1 MAKSNDILKRY
12 GIYSSTQKDEDEEKE
27 NSKAESVLEKY
38 GLDSRP
44 ASGQDK
50 SAGNDILKKYG
61 LTPIRGT
68 GIRNPTPEQSARN
81 ALIDYGIQTDSMNRY
96 ISQNPYDPNDNTM
109 RYYRNQAK
117 RAPSDVDQYIQALT
131 AAGVGSDSPYLQSL
145 EAIKQNYANVGSYLD
160 EQYRQTDEYKMLNF
174 DLEAGQKEI
183 DRLKQKEAERNSLR
197 SQLNFLQ
204 AGGGSA
210 GSYAAASGMYTDDER
225 KAEIERLQG
234 ELAPYANVDTELEQA
249 QSMKYYSENFR
260 KYNEVQNRDDFS
272 ENSQYKPTGENGWWN
287 QAFNFSDY
295 ATKTYELINNMDD
308 AKSSLG
314 NGFYSLDQVSG
325 YHYDL
330 MEPEERKMFNYL
342 FNTQGKEAASEYL
355 DYIQFE
361 LNRRNM
367 QNIADQEKAYAQQN
381 FGTGLLASIGSVPNS
396 LAGGLGALD
405 VTLQK
410 IQRDITGEYKPIDY
424 NTNAMVPS
432 IKAASARQ
440 AVGESITN
448 ATGVIQISEEEH
460 PILAKVLNGKSL
472 ADVYNLGMSVA
483 DSAAAALLT
492 KGLGAIGVPQKLA
505 SGLGSSLLGGNAASQ
520 GMIEAIAN
528 GATDE
533 QALQLGL
540 MNGLYESLF
549 EAVSI
554 DNLTKDTA
562 TGFFKTMLKQGGIEA
577 SEEAMTTI
585 ANTFADIAIMAENSD
600 YEKNISAYMEQGM
613 TREEAEKQA
622 FLDSVIQVGWDAFG
636 GFLSGG
642 VSAGGKYAIGSAIQ
656 NIKTNEQNKA
666 FYGDY
671 TGSII
676 SDAMELSPE
685 NKFVQSMQQKQADG
699 KELSGREITRLM
711 SENQKATYNAE
722 AGEVRA
728 AAVDS
733 LNDLG
738 ETGDVEAIA
747 DAITKQVT
755 GKKLTMR
762 EKSAISE
769 SQFGSRVA
777 SELSAYEFSPTNYYA
792 DIIERIANGSLNPD
806 NFQKAEINQK
816 DAPSVST
823 ASENSAQFTM
833 VNPDTVADA
842 SESVPGSIQNLEQS
856 SDKPVSIDEV
866 AQKYGAQSNYVK
878 KIYNIGSNQDV
889 KQFDSAFER
898 VFNYAQSGTVRLDV
912 VKNLESIR
920 SVLTDK
926 QIELAYE
933 TGTAA
938 ANTAA
943 KNLEANNL
951 AQANGK
957 NGRKIGVVKGEGV
970 SVEDLKKTFNDN
982 QNIAYKILSTYAEAT
997 GIDIVLYQ
1005 SEMDANGNFQGAQ
1018 GRFNRGEPGTIYIDI
1033 NAGLN
1038 GKHDVGNLAKYTML
1052 RTFAHEFTHFIE
1064 KWNPVQY
1071 NEFRKVV
1078 FDTLRERGENVDD
1091 LVEAKQAAGLSY
1103 DMASREVVAEA
1114 MTDILPDSHF
1124 VQNLAEKH
1132 KNIFQKLME
1141 KLKEFV
1147 ESLRSYFDSLGKNRS
1162 REANALKEQVGET
1175 VRYVENIVKMFDQ
1188 VAEQA
1193 VENYQLTVAV
1203 DEVTG
1208 GITIEEKPVA
1218 EVAEEN
1224 DTETE
1229 DPVVPS
1235 TQELESSAA
1244 PVAPTENTEVKTA
1257 ARRSSGSKKKT
1268 SLTSLLQF
1276 VKKASDERLRGAYT
1290 AQDGKQYLTDGS
1302 FAAVFNSADS
1312 TLDHKVDFPI
1322 DVVTSF
1328 FSAAHKQQN
1337 TENYRIDDSEIRTL
1351 NRTATKKNM
1360 VLVKV
1365 GPSFF
1370 NVKYVYALSRAFEN
1384 PVYSLYRKNNL
1395 SSDISILRVSA
1406 DNGEAILMPVL
1417 APGNTQAAYEAKL
1430 STPHES
1436 EPSENL
1442 DISPVSQKEDA
1453 IDETTAVAQKAPETS
1468 TADELVETKVSEE
1481 YTEPQISN
1489 IEKNS
1494 ATKKSTASH
1503 TVETSVKLEDFGEK
1517 IGGARKDSWSG
1528 RGLILDDLSEMNDRE
1543 RSNAVKK
1550 DNVWRRPD
1558 YRKLVEG
1565 GESKALLF
1573 ARNEIRKT
1581 LNQNITYPRV
1591 PEDMKNSPQYL
1602 EKAKKLQEDFIR
1614 TVREIQKLAENA
1626 KTAEDFMNMGR
1637 KWLRENG
1644 YITSVGNRDQ
1654 YTEKWR
1660 SNPALRGSDY
1670 ATTVEYL
1677 SRNFDML
1684 DKLAEK
1690 KGFAAD
1696 VKTQVP
1702 KGFSIHQD
1710 SQKNGTWF
1718 AAKGRYIIR
1727 DNFQT
1732 YDDALNFL
1740 KQLTAAKKRK
1750 TRFVPNQLLEVH
1762 RKGPDYRSS
1771 QDVTGQDYLDTFG
1784 FRGGEFGNWM
1794 SEKDRRVSMNYGFD
1808 ALKDLADALQIAD
1821 ADISLGGNLSIA
1833 FGSRGQGLSGA
1844 AAHYEPDRHVIN
1856 LTKMNG
1862 AGSLAHEWFHAL
1874 DDYVGGYRNNFAT
1887 VFQRGLPENTSQAI
1901 RHLITTMQ
1909 YRDATQAETD
1919 LEASKRYEQARRSV
1933 TYNITSMFSWVE
1945 KMEAGTLTEGE
1956 TKYFKKK
1963 PTADDAQKFHDA
1975 LNRLLDS
1982 GDAKII
1988 EELSD
1993 LRKEVY
1999 GRVIPKE
2006 IRDSIGYRLYA
2017 LRPDA
2022 TKNIQRARVF
2032 SDFYRNSRKFNE
2044 IYQKD
2049 GDYWD
2054 STVEMAARAFACYI
2068 ADKTGARNDY
2078 LSAHSDSAVGFD
2090 VNKSGELTVIKAF
2103 PEGQERI
2110 AINAAFDS
2118 LFAALKDDGFLH
2130 RQEDIEKPGVV
2141 QYQSRH
2147 LSGKSLQEQR
2157 RDYQKYSYEWFA
2169 AKPDM
2174 PMTVVDMNFPNNHK
2188 AVVQKAKD
2196 NAATIGR
2203 VNPKDRSVSVYVDD
2217 IGTNIVLGTKGL
2229 RHGLDRR
2236 FSLLAPIT
2244 VKAGEIIKNSILINE
2259 ITPRDNGAMEGYV
2272 LIGIAK
2278 ASNGQIYIVRSVVNR
2293 FANELASMDV
2303 LYAINAKKEPAGRL
2317 SPQGGQHKSSNPS
2330 GSKIS
2335 IASLLS
2341 IVNQHFPDVLPE
2353 DVLKHYGH
2361 DRRPDGTFSE
2371 DVLYQQRTSPLT
2383 DRDVLEAAANDI
2395 GISDM
2400 SDAEQAALQTFKDRL
2415 AELHEL
2421 QEKRAEAG
2429 RLYKEQQFGAN
2440 VDRQAAAQTLERM
2453 RALDDQIKTAS
2464 VAVLDVEQ
2472 KSVLQRVLKKA
2483 RKVVEQ
2489 QERDRSQA
2497 VLKRWRDRR
2506 DNADAVKKYRT
2517 RVEKSS
2523 KALIDMLSHPT
2534 KDSHVP
2540 YELQAPLQ
2548 ELLDSIDF
2556 TSKTQNRGGA
2566 PTIRDRAYTSAL
2578 HSMRLAI
2585 AGQRTAI
2592 EGAENGAYS
2601 LDVPPEFLNV
2611 IDEHIQKINQSVK
2624 SYQAGTSRVYDMTSS
2639 ELADLAYLLGTI
2651 NKAIRDIDKLHMAG
2665 SKARISELAVGTM
2678 QEMRSRKPV
2687 KGDSGNRFIWANY
2700 TPWYAFRAMGKDAQQ
2715 IFKGLMQGQAK
2726 LARTSHDTIAFTEKT
2741 YKPEEA
2747 KNWERKIHTIELSSG
2762 ETIRMTTAQIMSF
2775 WCLSNRQQGV
2785 GHLTG
2790 GGIRIG
2796 TIRDENFRR
2805 AAQNQRDIVQKEHF
2819 VLTLDDIA
2827 AINGLLTDRQRTVAR
2842 ELQQYMQ
2849 NVGGRLGNEISMARW
2864 DFMQFTEDGYFP
2876 IQTDDATRDVKN
2888 PGQDKT
2894 NLWAL
2899 LNKSFTKSLTP
2910 NAKNAVIVN
2919 SIFDVFADHMTEMA
2933 EYNAFA
2939 LPLVDAMKWFN
2950 YRQRQDLG
2958 DGQIADVGVQ
2968 KSIRDT
2974 LGTAAVK
2981 YFVDLMTDLNS
2992 SQKAGRHENILGQI
3006 LSRTKAASVGWNLR
3020 VAVQQPTAILRAS
3033 MFLSMPDLL
3042 KGSMRIG
3049 ASQSVKEMQQ
3059 YSGIALWKS
3068 MGFYDVNV
3076 SRGVREQIKG
3086 NENILDKFNSA
3097 GMWLPGKMDEFTWAR
3112 IWEATKAKVR
3122 REQHF
3127 TGEPLLKATA
3137 ELFEDIVYQSQVA
3150 DSILT
3155 RSSFMRSKS
3164 QAMREATSFMS
3175 EPTLSSNIL
3184 ISAFQDFEAGHT
3196 TWDKA
3201 KRALVIGF
3209 EGYVLAG
3216 VVNAMVTALMDAW
3229 RDDDK
3234 YETFW
3239 EKYVQALFG
3248 ENSILDGNLFAEMNP
3263 LEKIIFVRDALSI
3276 IRGYDVMPG
3285 YADLFKQGYD
3295 FLTSAKDFFTDRGSM
3310 TLYGLIYRGLQVL
3323 GTTSGIAF
3331 AGLSREAIALHNNVV
3346 LPIWNKTFG
3355 QMYPNMELS
3364 PIRRYEPSGNTEI
3377 KNAFLRGYL
3386 TEEEAISELVQQG
3399 LSDTE
3404 NDAYFLV
3411 QGWASEEEDYT
3422 RYSKVFDAV
3431 RNNGD
3436 FNAALN
3442 DMVNHG
3448 YERDTVIRQVRTQIG
3463 QWYQGGEISKSQA
3476 MQMLKKHVGLDN
3488 QEVTEQVN
3496 RWSSYVV
3503 TGIKFDDIKQAY
3515 LDGEITLNRAIEMY
3529 ALYGSH
3535 TKERATEI
3543 VSKWGSIKETGYEID
3558 ELDDAYFD
3566 GEVGLST
3573 VRSMYIKYG
3582 GYTAEEAGEKTTVL
3596 EFVKQNPACDGIS
3609 YAAVSGYNDYCKR
3622 TGVNPATFYDVW
3634 KFKNDAGSD
3643 YDVDGEVTVS
3653 KKEKVMDYID
3663 GLNLTKSQKDSLYYA
3678 CGYAEST
3685 LNETPWH

>member
-12 GIYSSTQKDEDEEKE
+12 GIYSSTQKDEEEEKE

-842 SESVPGSIQNLEQS
+842 SEPVSGSIQDLEQS
-856 SDKPVSIDEV
+856 SENPVSIDEV
-866 AQKYGAQSNYVK
+866 AQKYGAQSSYVK

-943 KNLEANNL
+943 RNLEANNL

-957 NGRKIGVVKGEGV
+957 NGRKTGVVKGEGV

-1005 SEMDANGNFQGAQ
+1005 SEMDASGNFQGAQ
-1018 GRFNRGEPGTIYIDI
+1018 GRFKRGEPGTIYIDI

-1114 MTDILPDSHF
+1114 MTDILPDTHF

-1132 KNIFQKLME
+1132 KSIFQKLME

-1193 VENYQLTVAV
+1193 VENYQLTVAAEQTAEFSQEQNRGNSERGERY
-1203 DEVTG
+1203 DEGT
-1208 GITIEEKPVA
+1208 
-1218 EVAEEN
+1218 
-1224 DTETE
+1224 
-1229 DPVVPS
+1229 
-1235 TQELESSAA
+1235 
-1244 PVAPTENTEVKTA
+1244 
-1257 ARRSSGSKKKT
+1257 
-1268 SLTSLLQF
+1268 
-1276 VKKASDERLRGAYT
+1276 
-1290 AQDGKQYLTDGS
+1290 
-1302 FAAVFNSADS
+1302 
-1312 TLDHKVDFPI
+1312 
-1322 DVVTSF
+1322 
-1328 FSAAHKQQN
+1328 
-1337 TENYRIDDSEIRTL
+1337 
-1351 NRTATKKNM
+1351 
-1360 VLVKV
+1360 
-1365 GPSFF
+1365 
-1370 NVKYVYALSRAFEN
+1370 
-1384 PVYSLYRKNNL
+1384 
-1395 SSDISILRVSA
+1395 
-1406 DNGEAILMPVL
+1406 NGE
-1417 APGNTQAAYEAKL
+1417 N
-1430 STPHES
+1430 
-1436 EPSENL
+1436 
-1442 DISPVSQKEDA
+1442 
-1453 IDETTAVAQKAPETS
+1453 
-1468 TADELVETKVSEE
+1468 
-1481 YTEPQISN
+1481 
-1489 IEKNS
+1489 
-1494 ATKKSTASH
+1494 
-1503 TVETSVKLEDFGEK
+1503 
-1517 IGGARKDSWSG
+1517 
-1528 RGLILDDLSEMNDRE
+1528 
-1543 RSNAVKK
+1543 
-1550 DNVWRRPD
+1550 
-1558 YRKLVEG
+1558 
-1565 GESKALLF
+1565 
-1573 ARNEIRKT
+1573 
-1581 LNQNITYPRV
+1581 
-1591 PEDMKNSPQYL
+1591 
-1602 EKAKKLQEDFIR
+1602 
-1614 TVREIQKLAENA
+1614 
-1626 KTAEDFMNMGR
+1626 
-1637 KWLRENG
+1637 
-1644 YITSVGNRDQ
+1644 
-1654 YTEKWR
+1654 
-1660 SNPALRGSDY
+1660 
-1670 ATTVEYL
+1670 
-1677 SRNFDML
+1677 
-1684 DKLAEK
+1684 
-1690 KGFAAD
+1690 
-1696 VKTQVP
+1696 
-1702 KGFSIHQD
+1702 
-1710 SQKNGTWF
+1710 
-1718 AAKGRYIIR
+1718 
-1727 DNFQT
+1727 
-1732 YDDALNFL
+1732 
-1740 KQLTAAKKRK
+1740 
-1750 TRFVPNQLLEVH
+1750 
-1762 RKGPDYRSS
+1762 
-1771 QDVTGQDYLDTFG
+1771 
-1784 FRGGEFGNWM
+1784 
-1794 SEKDRRVSMNYGFD
+1794 SEKDSPGLVGEGNTKRSGSSLSKAEPAKSWKEIGGERQEQIVDCFDLYTYGSD
-1808 ALKDLADALQIAD
+1808 EAELYLGKIVKG
-1821 ADISLGGNLSIA
+1821 DISDEDSRREAVTEMARQFYEAMQGDRVLLENDGRFRWLGDMV
-1833 FGSRGQGLSGA
+1833 GLLI
-1844 AAHYEPDRHVIN
+1844 EDV
-1856 LTKMNG
+1856 
-1862 AGSLAHEWFHAL
+1862 
-1874 DDYVGGYRNNFAT
+1874 
-1887 VFQRGLPENTSQAI
+1887 QAI
-1901 RHLITTMQ
+1901 Q
-1909 YRDATQAETD
+1909 D
-1919 LEASKRYEQARRSV
+1919 
-1933 TYNITSMFSWVE
+1933 
-1945 KMEAGTLTEGE
+1945 GT
-1956 TKYFKKK
+1956 FV
-1963 PTADDAQKFHDA
+1963 ADEFW
-1975 LNRLLDS
+1975 
-1982 GDAKII
+1982 
-1988 EELSD
+1988 E
-1993 LRKEVY
+1993 
-1999 GRVIPKE
+1999 
-2006 IRDSIGYRLYA
+2006 
-2017 LRPDA
+2017 
-2022 TKNIQRARVF
+2022 
-2032 SDFYRNSRKFNE
+2032 
-2044 IYQKD
+2044 
-2049 GDYWD
+2049 
-2054 STVEMAARAFACYI
+2054 
-2068 ADKTGARNDY
+2068 
-2078 LSAHSDSAVGFD
+2078 
-2090 VNKSGELTVIKAF
+2090 
-2103 PEGQERI
+2103 
-2110 AINAAFDS
+2110 
-2118 LFAALKDDGFLH
+2118 
-2130 RQEDIEKPGVV
+2130 
-2141 QYQSRH
+2141 
-2147 LSGKSLQEQR
+2147 QEQR
-2157 RDYQKYSYEWFA
+2157 RDYIDEGYATDSTNWAYENFIIDETDRARFYEVIADLNKRNYSVPRNKNGVYMIEHENKIMFT
-2169 AKPDM
+2169 DG
-2174 PMTVVDMNFPNNHK
+2174 DFK
-2188 AVVQKAKD
+2188 APTLSKVIVFD
-2196 NAATIGR
+2196 
-2203 VNPKDRSVSVYVDD
+2203 
-2217 IGTNIVLGTKGL
+2217 TNYDANMAYAKGL
-2229 RHGLDRR
+2229 IFDEERRTAGHGEAVELLNRMYGDGFIHEYNARNYQRDDWQDRR
-2236 FSLLAPIT
+2236 GEGSNRRST
-2244 VKAGEIIKNSILINE
+2244 GKAGSGRRIFK
-2259 ITPRDNGAMEGYV
+2259 
-2272 LIGIAK
+2272 
-2278 ASNGQIYIVRSVVNR
+2278 GQ
-2293 FANELASMDV
+2293 
-2303 LYAINAKKEPAGRL
+2303 
-2317 SPQGGQHKSSNPS
+2317 
-2330 GSKIS
+2330 
-2335 IASLLS
+2335 
-2341 IVNQHFPDVLPE
+2341 
-2353 DVLKHYGH
+2353 
-2361 DRRPDGTFSE
+2361 
-2371 DVLYQQRTSPLT
+2371 YQERTSPLT
-2383 DRDVLEAAANDI
+2383 DRDVLEAAANDV

-2415 AELHEL
+2415 TELHEL

>member
-12 GIYSSTQKDEDEEKE
+12 GIYSSTQKDEEEEKE

-81 ALIDYGIQTDSMNRY
+81 ALIDYGIKTDSMNRY

-117 RAPSDVDQYIQALT
+117 RAPSDVDQYIQALI
-131 AAGVGSDSPYLQSL
+131 AAGVGSDSPYLQAF
-145 EAIKQNYANVGSYLD
+145 EAVKQNYANVGSYLD
-160 EQYRQTDEYKMLNF
+160 EQYRQSDEYKMLNF

-210 GSYAAASGMYTDDER
+210 GSYAAASGMYSDSGREE
-225 KAEIERLQG
+225 EIKRLQR
-234 ELAPYANVDTELEQA
+234 ELAHYANVDTELEQA

-260 KYNEVQNRDDFS
+260 KYNDVQNRDDFS
-272 ENSQYKPTGENGWWN
+272 ENSQYRDTGTGGWWN
-287 QAFNFSDY
+287 GGIQAAFNFSD
-295 ATKTYELINNMDD
+295 ATDRAYEFINNQEEIQSAMGD
-308 AKSSLG
+308 
-314 NGFYSLDQVSG
+314 GFNSIDQVNVL
-325 YHYDL
+325 HLDL
-330 MEPEERKMFNYL
+330 MEPDERQMFTYL
-342 FNTQGKEAASEYL
+342 YNTQGKDAASEYL
-355 DYIQFE
+355 DYIQPE
-361 LNRRNM
+361 LNKRNM

-381 FGTGLLASIGSVPNS
+381 FGTGLLSSIASIPNS

-405 VTLQK
+405 VTLQN

-424 NTNAMVPS
+424 NTNAMIPS
-432 IKAASARQ
+432 IRSSAARQ
-440 AVGESITN
+440 AVSESIVN
-448 ATGVIQISEEEH
+448 ATGVIELSEEEH
-460 PILAKVLNGKSL
+460 PYLAKIFNGKSL
-472 ADVYNLGMSVA
+472 ADVYNLGMSIA

-585 ANTFADIAIMAENSD
+585 ANTFADIAIMAENSG
-600 YEKNISAYMEQGM
+600 YEKSVTAYMEQGM
-613 TREEAEKQA
+613 SREEAEKKA
-622 FLDSVIQVGWDAFG
+622 FLDSVVQVGWDAFG

-792 DIIERIANGSLNPD
+792 DIIERIANGSVNPD

-842 SESVPGSIQNLEQS
+842 SEPVSGSIQDLEQS
-856 SDKPVSIDEV
+856 SENPVSIDEV
-866 AQKYGAQSNYVK
+866 AQKYGAQSSYVK

-943 KNLEANNL
+943 RNLEANNL

-957 NGRKIGVVKGEGV
+957 NGRKTGVVKGEGV

-1005 SEMDANGNFQGAQ
+1005 SEMDASGNFQGAQ
-1018 GRFNRGEPGTIYIDI
+1018 GRFKRGEPGTIYIDI

-1091 LVEAKQAAGLSY
+1091 LVEAKQATGLSY

-1114 MTDILPDSHF
+1114 MTDILPDTHF

-1132 KNIFQKLME
+1132 KSIFQKLME

-1147 ESLRSYFDSLGKNRS
+1147 EDLRSYFNSLGKNRS

-1224 DTETE
+1224 VTETE

-1244 PVAPTENTEVKTA
+1244 PVAPTENTEVKAA

-1268 SLTSLLQF
+1268 SLTPLLQF

-1302 FAAVFNSADS
+1302 FVVVFNSADS
-1312 TLDHKVDFPI
+1312 TLEHKSDFPV

-1328 FSAAHKQQN
+1328 LSAAHKQQN
-1337 TENYRIDDSEIRTL
+1337 TETYRIDDSEIRTL
-1351 NRTATKKNM
+1351 NRTATKKNR

-1365 GPSFF
+1365 GSGFF

-1384 PVYSLYRKNNL
+1384 PVYSLYQKKHP
-1395 SSDISILRVSA
+1395 SKDISILRVSA
-1406 DNGEAILMPVL
+1406 DNGEAILLPVL
-1417 APGNTQAAYEAKL
+1417 VPENTQAAYEAKL
-1430 STPHES
+1430 SNPHES
-1436 EPSENL
+1436 SPS
-1442 DISPVSQKEDA
+1442 
-1453 IDETTAVAQKAPETS
+1453 DETTAVAQKAPETS
-1468 TADELVETKVSEE
+1468 AADELVDTKASEE
-1481 YTEPQISN
+1481 YAEPQNGN
-1489 IEKNS
+1489 IEIKS
-1494 ATKKSTASH
+1494 AAKKSAASR

-1517 IGGARKDSWSG
+1517 I
-1528 RGLILDDLSEMNDRE
+1528 
-1543 RSNAVKK
+1543 
-1550 DNVWRRPD
+1550 
-1558 YRKLVEG
+1558 
-1565 GESKALLF
+1565 
-1573 ARNEIRKT
+1573 
-1581 LNQNITYPRV
+1581 
-1591 PEDMKNSPQYL
+1591 
-1602 EKAKKLQEDFIR
+1602 
-1614 TVREIQKLAENA
+1614 
-1626 KTAEDFMNMGR
+1626 
-1637 KWLRENG
+1637 
-1644 YITSVGNRDQ
+1644 
-1654 YTEKWR
+1654 
-1660 SNPALRGSDY
+1660 
-1670 ATTVEYL
+1670 
-1677 SRNFDML
+1677 
-1684 DKLAEK
+1684 
-1690 KGFAAD
+1690 
-1696 VKTQVP
+1696 
-1702 KGFSIHQD
+1702 
-1710 SQKNGTWF
+1710 
-1718 AAKGRYIIR
+1718 
-1727 DNFQT
+1727 
-1732 YDDALNFL
+1732 
-1740 KQLTAAKKRK
+1740 
-1750 TRFVPNQLLEVH
+1750 
-1762 RKGPDYRSS
+1762 
-1771 QDVTGQDYLDTFG
+1771 
-1784 FRGGEFGNWM
+1784 
-1794 SEKDRRVSMNYGFD
+1794 
-1808 ALKDLADALQIAD
+1808 
-1821 ADISLGGNLSIA
+1821 
-1833 FGSRGQGLSGA
+1833 SGA
-1844 AAHYEPDRHVIN
+1844 KFSDVI
-1856 LTKMNG
+1856 
-1862 AGSLAHEWFHAL
+1862 SESF
-1874 DDYVGGYRNNFAT
+1874 
-1887 VFQRGLPENTSQAI
+1887 
-1901 RHLITTMQ
+1901 
-1909 YRDATQAETD
+1909 D
-1919 LEASKRYEQARRSV
+1919 LE
-1933 TYNITSMFSWVE
+1933 
-1945 KMEAGTLTEGE
+1945 
-1956 TKYFKKK
+1956 
-1963 PTADDAQKFHDA
+1963 
-1975 LNRLLDS
+1975 
-1982 GDAKII
+1982 
-1988 EELSD
+1988 
-1993 LRKEVY
+1993 
-1999 GRVIPKE
+1999 
-2006 IRDSIGYRLYA
+2006 
-2017 LRPDA
+2017 
-2022 TKNIQRARVF
+2022 
-2032 SDFYRNSRKFNE
+2032 
-2044 IYQKD
+2044 
-2049 GDYWD
+2049 
-2054 STVEMAARAFACYI
+2054 
-2068 ADKTGARNDY
+2068 
-2078 LSAHSDSAVGFD
+2078 
-2090 VNKSGELTVIKAF
+2090 
-2103 PEGQERI
+2103 
-2110 AINAAFDS
+2110 
-2118 LFAALKDDGFLH
+2118 
-2130 RQEDIEKPGVV
+2130 
-2141 QYQSRH
+2141 
-2147 LSGKSLQEQR
+2147 QEQR
-2157 RDYQKYSYEWFA
+2157 RDYI
-2169 AKPDM
+2169 D
-2174 PMTVVDMNFPNNHK
+2174 
-2188 AVVQKAKD
+2188 
-2196 NAATIGR
+2196 
-2203 VNPKDRSVSVYVDD
+2203 
-2217 IGTNIVLGTKGL
+2217 
-2229 RHGLDRR
+2229 
-2236 FSLLAPIT
+2236 
-2244 VKAGEIIKNSILINE
+2244 
-2259 ITPRDNGAMEGYV
+2259 EGYV
-2272 LIGIAK
+2272 TDSTNWAYENFIIDETDRARFYEVIADLNKRNYSVPRNKNGVYMIEHNNKIMFTDGDFKAPTLSKVIVFDTNYDANMAYAKGLIFDEERRTAGHGEAVELLNRMYGDGFIHEYNVRNYQRNDWQDGRGEGSNRRSAGK
-2278 ASNGQIYIVRSVVNR
+2278 AGSGRRIFKGQ
-2293 FANELASMDV
+2293 
-2303 LYAINAKKEPAGRL
+2303 
-2317 SPQGGQHKSSNPS
+2317 
-2330 GSKIS
+2330 
-2335 IASLLS
+2335 
-2341 IVNQHFPDVLPE
+2341 
-2353 DVLKHYGH
+2353 
-2361 DRRPDGTFSE
+2361 
-2371 DVLYQQRTSPLT
+2371 YQERTSPLT
-2383 DRDVLEAAANDI
+2383 DRDVLEAAANDV

-2415 AELHEL
+2415 TELHEL

-2440 VDRQAAAQTLERM
+2440 VDRQAASQTLERM

-2506 DNADAVKKYRT
+2506 DNADAVKKYRA

-2548 ELLDSIDF
+2548 DLLDSIDF

>member
-1 MAKSNDILKRY
+1 MKIKRSNFYL
-12 GIYSSTQKDEDEEKE
+12 SDEEEEKE
-27 NSKAESVLEKY
+27 TGRSY
-38 GLDSRP
+38 T
-44 ASGQDK
+44 
-50 SAGNDILKKYG
+50 AGDLRKKYG
-61 LTPIRGT
+61 IGDS
-68 GIRNPTPEQSARN
+68 GKEKESSASGSGKISSGQFT
-81 ALIDYGIQTDSMNRY
+81 ASDIANRY
-96 ISQNPYDPNDNTM
+96 GLRFTRFSKLSEQEQTAQKAISGYQRELTNAYDFLSKNPYDSS
-109 RYYRNQAK
+109 
-117 RAPSDVDQYIQALT
+117 APAFTKYAERVGSVGSEIDSYVNALKK
-131 AAGVGSDSPYLQSL
+131 AGVYSDPYGQWFQGIRDSFGN
-145 EAIKQNYANVGSYLD
+145 IGTYLD
-160 EQYRQTDEYKMLNF
+160 EQYKQTPEYAMLNY
-174 DLEAGQKEI
+174 DSEAGQKEI
-183 DRLKQKEAERNSLR
+183 DRLKKEQAERNKIQ
-197 SQLNFLQ
+197 SQLTFLQ
-204 AGGGSA
+204 SGGGAA
-210 GSYAAASGMYTDDER
+210 GSYAAASGMYSDSGREE
-225 KAEIERLQG
+225 EIKRLQR
-234 ELAPYANVDTELEQA
+234 ELVPYANVDTELEQA

-355 DYIQFE
+355 DYIQPE
-361 LNRRNM
+361 LNKRNM

-381 FGTGLLASIGSVPNS
+381 FGTGLLASIASVPNS
-396 LAGGLGALD
+396 LVGGLGALD

-424 NTNAMVPS
+424 NTTAMIPS

-448 ATGVIQISEEEH
+448 ATGVIQLSEEEH

-472 ADVYNLGMSVA
+472 ADVYNLGMSIA

-492 KGLGAIGVPQKLA
+492 KGLGSIGVPQKLA

-585 ANTFADIAIMAENSD
+585 ANTFADIAIMAENSG
-600 YEKNISAYMEQGM
+600 YEKNVAAYMEQGM
-613 TREEAEKQA
+613 SREEAEKKA
-622 FLDSVIQVGWDAFG
+622 FLDSVVQVGWDAFG

-676 SDAMELSPE
+676 SDAMELSPD

-762 EKSAISE
+762 EKSVISE

-792 DIIERIANGSLNPD
+792 DIIERIANGSVNPD
-806 NFQKAEINQK
+806 NFQKAEITQK

-833 VNPDTVADA
+833 VNPDTAADA

-866 AQKYGAQSNYVK
+866 AQKYGAQSSYVK

-957 NGRKIGVVKGEGV
+957 NGRKTGVVKGEGV

-1018 GRFNRGEPGTIYIDI
+1018 GRFKRGEPGTIYIDI

-1091 LVEAKQAAGLSY
+1091 LVEAKQATGLSY

-1132 KNIFQKLME
+1132 KSIFQKLME

-1162 REANALKEQVGET
+1162 REANALKQQVGET

-1193 VENYQLTVAV
+1193 VENYQLTVAA
-1203 DEVTG
+1203 
-1208 GITIEEKPVA
+1208 EKT
-1218 EVAEEN
+1218 
-1224 DTETE
+1224 TEFA
-1229 DPVVPS
+1229 
-1235 TQELESSAA
+1235 QEQNRGNSERGERYDQGRINGNLQTDSSRLDRGKSPKKGRDGLGA
-1244 PVAPTENTEVKTA
+1244 T
-1257 ARRSSGSKKKT
+1257 SSEK
-1268 SLTSLLQF
+1268 
-1276 VKKASDERLRGAYT
+1276 EW
-1290 AQDGKQYLTDGS
+1290 
-1302 FAAVFNSADS
+1302 S
-1312 TLDHKVDFPI
+1312 TLDRE
-1322 DVVTSF
+1322 
-1328 FSAAHKQQN
+1328 KQQQIIN
-1337 TENYRIDDSEIRTL
+1337 QLDAYTYSSEEAEI
-1351 NRTATKKNM
+1351 
-1360 VLVKV
+1360 VL
-1365 GPSFF
+1365 PL
-1370 NVKYVYALSRAFEN
+1370 YVEG
-1384 PVYSLYRKNNL
+1384 
-1395 SSDISILRVSA
+1395 DISNEDIRR
-1406 DNGEAILMPVL
+1406 EAVTEM
-1417 APGNTQAAYEAKL
+1417 ARQFYEAM
-1430 STPHES
+1430 
-1436 EPSENL
+1436 
-1442 DISPVSQKEDA
+1442 Q
-1453 IDETTAVAQKAPETS
+1453 
-1468 TADELVETKVSEE
+1468 
-1481 YTEPQISN
+1481 
-1489 IEKNS
+1489 
-1494 ATKKSTASH
+1494 
-1503 TVETSVKLEDFGEK
+1503 G
-1517 IGGARKDSWSG
+1517 
-1528 RGLILDDLSEMNDRE
+1528 DR
-1543 RSNAVKK
+1543 V
-1550 DNVWRRPD
+1550 
-1558 YRKLVEG
+1558 
-1565 GESKALLF
+1565 
-1573 ARNEIRKT
+1573 
-1581 LNQNITYPRV
+1581 
-1591 PEDMKNSPQYL
+1591 
-1602 EKAKKLQEDFIR
+1602 
-1614 TVREIQKLAENA
+1614 
-1626 KTAEDFMNMGR
+1626 
-1637 KWLRENG
+1637 
-1644 YITSVGNRDQ
+1644 
-1654 YTEKWR
+1654 
-1660 SNPALRGSDY
+1660 
-1670 ATTVEYL
+1670 
-1677 SRNFDML
+1677 
-1684 DKLAEK
+1684 
-1690 KGFAAD
+1690 
-1696 VKTQVP
+1696 
-1702 KGFSIHQD
+1702 
-1710 SQKNGTWF
+1710 
-1718 AAKGRYIIR
+1718 
-1727 DNFQT
+1727 
-1732 YDDALNFL
+1732 
-1740 KQLTAAKKRK
+1740 
-1750 TRFVPNQLLEVH
+1750 LLENDGRFRWLGDMV
-1762 RKGPDYRSS
+1762 GLLIE
-1771 QDVTGQDYLDTFG
+1771 DV
-1784 FRGGEFGNWM
+1784 
-1794 SEKDRRVSMNYGFD
+1794 
-1808 ALKDLADALQIAD
+1808 
-1821 ADISLGGNLSIA
+1821 
-1833 FGSRGQGLSGA
+1833 
-1844 AAHYEPDRHVIN
+1844 
-1856 LTKMNG
+1856 
-1862 AGSLAHEWFHAL
+1862 
-1874 DDYVGGYRNNFAT
+1874 
-1887 VFQRGLPENTSQAI
+1887 QAI
-1901 RHLITTMQ
+1901 Q
-1909 YRDATQAETD
+1909 D
-1919 LEASKRYEQARRSV
+1919 
-1933 TYNITSMFSWVE
+1933 
-1945 KMEAGTLTEGE
+1945 GT
-1956 TKYFKKK
+1956 FV
-1963 PTADDAQKFHDA
+1963 ADDFW
-1975 LNRLLDS
+1975 
-1982 GDAKII
+1982 
-1988 EELSD
+1988 E
-1993 LRKEVY
+1993 
-1999 GRVIPKE
+1999 
-2006 IRDSIGYRLYA
+2006 
-2017 LRPDA
+2017 
-2022 TKNIQRARVF
+2022 
-2032 SDFYRNSRKFNE
+2032 
-2044 IYQKD
+2044 
-2049 GDYWD
+2049 
-2054 STVEMAARAFACYI
+2054 
-2068 ADKTGARNDY
+2068 
-2078 LSAHSDSAVGFD
+2078 
-2090 VNKSGELTVIKAF
+2090 
-2103 PEGQERI
+2103 
-2110 AINAAFDS
+2110 
-2118 LFAALKDDGFLH
+2118 
-2130 RQEDIEKPGVV
+2130 
-2141 QYQSRH
+2141 
-2147 LSGKSLQEQR
+2147 QEQR
-2157 RDYQKYSYEWFA
+2157 RDYIDEGYATDSTNWAYENFIIDETDRARFYEVIADLNKRNYSVPRNKNGVYMIEHENKIMFT
-2169 AKPDM
+2169 DG
-2174 PMTVVDMNFPNNHK
+2174 DFK
-2188 AVVQKAKD
+2188 APTLSKVIVFD
-2196 NAATIGR
+2196 
-2203 VNPKDRSVSVYVDD
+2203 
-2217 IGTNIVLGTKGL
+2217 TNYDANMAYAKGL
-2229 RHGLDRR
+2229 IFDEERRTAGHGEALRAIEDL
-2236 FSLLAPIT
+2236 F
-2244 VKAGEIIKNSILINE
+2244 G
-2259 ITPRDNGAMEGYV
+2259 EGYV
-2272 LIGIAK
+2272 
-2278 ASNGQIYIVRSVVNR
+2278 SEYN
-2293 FANELASMDV
+2293 
-2303 LYAINAKKEPAGRL
+2303 
-2317 SPQGGQHKSSNPS
+2317 
-2330 GSKIS
+2330 SKIYK
-2335 IASLLS
+2335 
-2341 IVNQHFPDVLPE
+2341 PDAWKNRGRERE
-2353 DVLKHYGH
+2353 DGRGIDQEVQ
-2361 DRRPDGTFSE
+2361 DQE
-2371 DVLYQQRTSPLT
+2371 RTSPLT

-2421 QEKRAEAG
+2421 QEERAEAG

-2440 VDRQAAAQTLERM
+2440 VDRQAASQTLERM

-2506 DNADAVKKYRT
+2506 DNADAVKKYRA

-2534 KDSHVP
+2534 KDVHVP

-2700 TPWYAFRAMGKDAQQ
+2700 TPWYAFRAMGKDAQK

-2876 IQTDDATRDVKN
+2876 IQTDDATRDAKN

-3209 EGYVLAG
+3209 EGYVLPG

-3248 ENSILDGNLFAEMNP
+3248 ENSILDGNLFSEMNP

-3431 RNNGD
+3431 RKNGD

-3476 MQMLKKHVGLDN
+3476 MQMLKKYVGLDN

-3529 ALYGSH
+3529 ALYGSY

-3566 GEVGLST
+3566 GEVGLSA

-3609 YAAVSGYNDYCKR
+3609 YAAVSGYNDYCKQ
-3622 TGVNPATFYDVW
+3622 TGVDPATFYDVW

>member
-1 MAKSNDILKRY
+1 MGDYMKIKRSNFYL
-12 GIYSSTQKDEDEEKE
+12 SDEEEEKE
-27 NSKAESVLEKY
+27 TGRSY
-38 GLDSRP
+38 T
-44 ASGQDK
+44 
-50 SAGNDILKKYG
+50 AGDLRKKYG
-61 LTPIRGT
+61 IGDS
-68 GIRNPTPEQSARN
+68 GKEKESSASGSGKSSSEQFTASDIA
-81 ALIDYGIQTDSMNRY
+81 NRY
-96 ISQNPYDPNDNTM
+96 GLRFTRFSKLSEQEQTAQKAISGYQRELTNAYDFLSQNPYDSSAPAFT
-109 RYYRNQAK
+109 RYAERVSSVGSEIDSYVN
-117 RAPSDVDQYIQALT
+117 ALKK
-131 AAGVGSDSPYLQSL
+131 AGVYSDPYGQWFQGIRDSFGN
-145 EAIKQNYANVGSYLD
+145 IGTYLD
-160 EQYRQTDEYKMLNF
+160 EQYKQTPEYAMLNY
-174 DLEAGQKEI
+174 DSEAGQKEI
-183 DRLKQKEAERNSLR
+183 DRLKKDQAERNR
-197 SQLNFLQ
+197 IQSQITFLQ
-204 AGGGSA
+204 SGGGAA
-210 GSYAAASGMYTDDER
+210 GSYAAASGMYSDSGREE
-225 KAEIERLQG
+225 EIERLQA

-342 FNTQGKEAASEYL
+342 YNTQGMDAASEYL
-355 DYIQFE
+355 DYIQPE

-396 LAGGLGALD
+396 LFGGLGALD

-424 NTNAMVPS
+424 NTNAMIPS

-448 ATGVIQISEEEH
+448 ATGVIQISEKEH

-472 ADVYNLGMSVA
+472 ADVYNLGMSIA

-492 KGLGAIGVPQKLA
+492 KGLGKIGVPQKLA

-562 TGFFKTMLKQGGIEA
+562 TGFFKTMLKQGGVEA

-585 ANTFADIAIMAENSD
+585 ANTFADIAIMAENSG
-600 YEKNISAYMEQGM
+600 YEKNVAAYMEQGM
-613 TREEAEKQA
+613 SREEAEKKA
-622 FLDSVIQVGWDAFG
+622 FLDSVVQVGWDAFG

-656 NIKTNEQNKA
+656 NIKTNEQNKD

-762 EKSAISE
+762 EKSVISE

-792 DIIERIANGSLNPD
+792 DIIERIANGSVNPD

-833 VNPDTVADA
+833 VNPDTAADA
-842 SESVPGSIQNLEQS
+842 SEPVPGSIQDLEQS

-957 NGRKIGVVKGEGV
+957 NGRKTGVVKGEGV

-1005 SEMDANGNFQGAQ
+1005 SEMDASGNFQGAQ
-1018 GRFNRGEPGTIYIDI
+1018 GQFKRGEPGTIYIDI

-1132 KNIFQKLME
+1132 KSIFQKLME

-1193 VENYQLTVAV
+1193 VENYQLTG
-1203 DEVTG
+1203 EV
-1208 GITIEEKPVA
+1208 
-1218 EVAEEN
+1218 
-1224 DTETE
+1224 
-1229 DPVVPS
+1229 
-1235 TQELESSAA
+1235 
-1244 PVAPTENTEVKTA
+1244 
-1257 ARRSSGSKKKT
+1257 
-1268 SLTSLLQF
+1268 
-1276 VKKASDERLRGAYT
+1276 
-1290 AQDGKQYLTDGS
+1290 
-1302 FAAVFNSADS
+1302 
-1312 TLDHKVDFPI
+1312 
-1322 DVVTSF
+1322 
-1328 FSAAHKQQN
+1328 
-1337 TENYRIDDSEIRTL
+1337 
-1351 NRTATKKNM
+1351 
-1360 VLVKV
+1360 
-1365 GPSFF
+1365 
-1370 NVKYVYALSRAFEN
+1370 
-1384 PVYSLYRKNNL
+1384 
-1395 SSDISILRVSA
+1395 
-1406 DNGEAILMPVL
+1406 
-1417 APGNTQAAYEAKL
+1417 
-1430 STPHES
+1430 
-1436 EPSENL
+1436 
-1442 DISPVSQKEDA
+1442 
-1453 IDETTAVAQKAPETS
+1453 
-1468 TADELVETKVSEE
+1468 
-1481 YTEPQISN
+1481 
-1489 IEKNS
+1489 
-1494 ATKKSTASH
+1494 
-1503 TVETSVKLEDFGEK
+1503 
-1517 IGGARKDSWSG
+1517 
-1528 RGLILDDLSEMNDRE
+1528 
-1543 RSNAVKK
+1543 
-1550 DNVWRRPD
+1550 
-1558 YRKLVEG
+1558 
-1565 GESKALLF
+1565 
-1573 ARNEIRKT
+1573 
-1581 LNQNITYPRV
+1581 
-1591 PEDMKNSPQYL
+1591 
-1602 EKAKKLQEDFIR
+1602 
-1614 TVREIQKLAENA
+1614 
-1626 KTAEDFMNMGR
+1626 
-1637 KWLRENG
+1637 
-1644 YITSVGNRDQ
+1644 
-1654 YTEKWR
+1654 
-1660 SNPALRGSDY
+1660 
-1670 ATTVEYL
+1670 
-1677 SRNFDML
+1677 
-1684 DKLAEK
+1684 
-1690 KGFAAD
+1690 
-1696 VKTQVP
+1696 
-1702 KGFSIHQD
+1702 
-1710 SQKNGTWF
+1710 
-1718 AAKGRYIIR
+1718 
-1727 DNFQT
+1727 
-1732 YDDALNFL
+1732 
-1740 KQLTAAKKRK
+1740 
-1750 TRFVPNQLLEVH
+1750 
-1762 RKGPDYRSS
+1762 
-1771 QDVTGQDYLDTFG
+1771 
-1784 FRGGEFGNWM
+1784 
-1794 SEKDRRVSMNYGFD
+1794 
-1808 ALKDLADALQIAD
+1808 
-1821 ADISLGGNLSIA
+1821 
-1833 FGSRGQGLSGA
+1833 
-1844 AAHYEPDRHVIN
+1844 
-1856 LTKMNG
+1856 
-1862 AGSLAHEWFHAL
+1862 
-1874 DDYVGGYRNNFAT
+1874 
-1887 VFQRGLPENTSQAI
+1887 
-1901 RHLITTMQ
+1901 
-1909 YRDATQAETD
+1909 
-1919 LEASKRYEQARRSV
+1919 
-1933 TYNITSMFSWVE
+1933 
-1945 KMEAGTLTEGE
+1945 
-1956 TKYFKKK
+1956 
-1963 PTADDAQKFHDA
+1963 
-1975 LNRLLDS
+1975 
-1982 GDAKII
+1982 
-1988 EELSD
+1988 
-1993 LRKEVY
+1993 
-1999 GRVIPKE
+1999 
-2006 IRDSIGYRLYA
+2006 
-2017 LRPDA
+2017 
-2022 TKNIQRARVF
+2022 
-2032 SDFYRNSRKFNE
+2032 
-2044 IYQKD
+2044 
-2049 GDYWD
+2049 
-2054 STVEMAARAFACYI
+2054 
-2068 ADKTGARNDY
+2068 
-2078 LSAHSDSAVGFD
+2078 
-2090 VNKSGELTVIKAF
+2090 
-2103 PEGQERI
+2103 
-2110 AINAAFDS
+2110 
-2118 LFAALKDDGFLH
+2118 
-2130 RQEDIEKPGVV
+2130 IEKPGVV
-2141 QYQSRH
+2141 QYQSSH
-2147 LSGKSLQEQR
+2147 LSEKSLQEWHRNYKNQEDSFSKDIDVWNREGRPPKATFLLGSTGDVLQGLGAIESDIYMLGDKISIILEKHKEMTLNEIKRIPEILNDPVMILKSRNVGRGDKSNTRIVVFGSLKAQNGQPVLAVMDLRPVEKGFRIDNMQKIDSAYTKTASRTKSMAENGRAFVKSSDVLYLDKKRTTRLLSAIGFYMPITCNRSGYIGSISYNGENVNIRGAKFSDVISESFDLEQEQR
-2157 RDYQKYSYEWFA
+2157 RDYIDEGYATDSTNWAYENFIIDETDRARFYEVIADLNKRNYSVPRNKNGVYMIEHNNKIMFTDGDFKA
-2169 AKPDM
+2169 PTLSKVIVFDTNYDANMAYAKGRIFDEERR
-2174 PMTVVDMNFPNNHK
+2174 TAGHGE
-2188 AVVQKAKD
+2188 AVELLNRMYGDGFIHEYNVRNYQRND
-2196 NAATIGR
+2196 WQDGR
-2203 VNPKDRSVSVYVDD
+2203 GEGSNRRSA
-2217 IGTNIVLGTKGL
+2217 G
-2229 RHGLDRR
+2229 
-2236 FSLLAPIT
+2236 
-2244 VKAGEIIKNSILINE
+2244 KAGSGRRIFK
-2259 ITPRDNGAMEGYV
+2259 
-2272 LIGIAK
+2272 
-2278 ASNGQIYIVRSVVNR
+2278 GQ
-2293 FANELASMDV
+2293 
-2303 LYAINAKKEPAGRL
+2303 
-2317 SPQGGQHKSSNPS
+2317 
-2330 GSKIS
+2330 
-2335 IASLLS
+2335 
-2341 IVNQHFPDVLPE
+2341 
-2353 DVLKHYGH
+2353 
-2361 DRRPDGTFSE
+2361 
-2371 DVLYQQRTSPLT
+2371 YQERTSPLT
-2383 DRDVLEAAANDI
+2383 DRDVLEAAANDV

-2440 VDRQAAAQTLERM
+2440 VDRQAASQTLERM

-2506 DNADAVKKYRT
+2506 DNADAVKKYRA

-2534 KDSHVP
+2534 KDVHVP

-2747 KNWERKIHTIELSSG
+2747 KNWEQKIHTIELSSG

-2785 GHLTG
+2785 GHLTA

-2849 NVGGRLGNEISMARW
+2849 SVGGRLGNEISMARW

-2876 IQTDDATRDVKN
+2876 IQTDDATRDAKN

-2968 KSIRDT
+2968 KSVRDT

-3122 REQHF
+3122 REQHL

-3209 EGYVLAG
+3209 EGYVLPG

-3239 EKYVQALFG
+3239 EKYLQAFFG
-3248 ENSILDGNLFAEMNP
+3248 ENSILDGNLFSEMNP

-3422 RYSKVFDAV
+3422 RYSKVFDTV

-3476 MQMLKKHVGLDN
+3476 MQMLKKYVGLDN

-3529 ALYGSH
+3529 ALYGSY

-3596 EFVKQNPACDGIS
+3596 EFVKQNPACAGIS
-3609 YAAVSGYNDYCKR
+3609 YAAVSDYNDYCKR

-3643 YDVDGEVTVS
+3643 YDVDGKVTVS

>member
-1 MAKSNDILKRY
+1 MKIKRSNFYL
-12 GIYSSTQKDEDEEKE
+12 SDEEEEKE
-27 NSKAESVLEKY
+27 TGRSY
-38 GLDSRP
+38 T
-44 ASGQDK
+44 
-50 SAGNDILKKYG
+50 AGDLRKKYG
-61 LTPIRGT
+61 IGDS
-68 GIRNPTPEQSARN
+68 GKEKESSASGSGKSSSEQFTASDIA
-81 ALIDYGIQTDSMNRY
+81 NRY
-96 ISQNPYDPNDNTM
+96 GLRFTRFSKLSEQEQTAQKAISGYQRELTNAYDFLSQNPYDSSAPAFT
-109 RYYRNQAK
+109 RYAERVSSVGSEIDSYVN
-117 RAPSDVDQYIQALT
+117 ALKK
-131 AAGVGSDSPYLQSL
+131 AGVYSDPYGQWFQGIRDSFGN
-145 EAIKQNYANVGSYLD
+145 IGTYLD
-160 EQYRQTDEYKMLNF
+160 EQYKQTPEYAMLNY
-174 DLEAGQKEI
+174 DSEAGQKEI
-183 DRLKQKEAERNSLR
+183 DRLKKDQAERNR
-197 SQLNFLQ
+197 IQSQITFLQ
-204 AGGGSA
+204 SGGGAA
-210 GSYAAASGMYTDDER
+210 GSYAAASGMYSDSGREE
-225 KAEIERLQG
+225 EIERLQA

-342 FNTQGKEAASEYL
+342 YNTQGMDAASEYL
-355 DYIQFE
+355 DYIQPE

-396 LAGGLGALD
+396 LFGGLGALD

-424 NTNAMVPS
+424 NTNAMIPS

-448 ATGVIQISEEEH
+448 ATGVIQISEKEH

-472 ADVYNLGMSVA
+472 ADVYNLGMSIA

-492 KGLGAIGVPQKLA
+492 KGLGKIGVPQKLA

-562 TGFFKTMLKQGGIEA
+562 TGFFKTMLKQGGVEA

-585 ANTFADIAIMAENSD
+585 ANTFADIAIMAENSG
-600 YEKNISAYMEQGM
+600 YEKNVAAYMEQGM
-613 TREEAEKQA
+613 SREEAEKKA
-622 FLDSVIQVGWDAFG
+622 FLDSVVQVGWDAFG

-656 NIKTNEQNKA
+656 NIKTNEQNKD

-762 EKSAISE
+762 EKSVISE

-792 DIIERIANGSLNPD
+792 DIIERIANGSVNPD

-833 VNPDTVADA
+833 VNPDTAADA
-842 SESVPGSIQNLEQS
+842 SEPVPGSIQDLEQS

-957 NGRKIGVVKGEGV
+957 NGRKTGVVKGEGV

-1005 SEMDANGNFQGAQ
+1005 SEMDASGNFQGAQ
-1018 GRFNRGEPGTIYIDI
+1018 GQFKRGEPGTIYIDI

-1132 KNIFQKLME
+1132 KSIFQKLME

-1193 VENYQLTVAV
+1193 VENYQLTG
-1203 DEVTG
+1203 EV
-1208 GITIEEKPVA
+1208 
-1218 EVAEEN
+1218 
-1224 DTETE
+1224 
-1229 DPVVPS
+1229 
-1235 TQELESSAA
+1235 
-1244 PVAPTENTEVKTA
+1244 
-1257 ARRSSGSKKKT
+1257 
-1268 SLTSLLQF
+1268 
-1276 VKKASDERLRGAYT
+1276 
-1290 AQDGKQYLTDGS
+1290 
-1302 FAAVFNSADS
+1302 
-1312 TLDHKVDFPI
+1312 
-1322 DVVTSF
+1322 
-1328 FSAAHKQQN
+1328 
-1337 TENYRIDDSEIRTL
+1337 
-1351 NRTATKKNM
+1351 
-1360 VLVKV
+1360 
-1365 GPSFF
+1365 
-1370 NVKYVYALSRAFEN
+1370 
-1384 PVYSLYRKNNL
+1384 
-1395 SSDISILRVSA
+1395 
-1406 DNGEAILMPVL
+1406 
-1417 APGNTQAAYEAKL
+1417 
-1430 STPHES
+1430 
-1436 EPSENL
+1436 
-1442 DISPVSQKEDA
+1442 
-1453 IDETTAVAQKAPETS
+1453 
-1468 TADELVETKVSEE
+1468 
-1481 YTEPQISN
+1481 
-1489 IEKNS
+1489 
-1494 ATKKSTASH
+1494 
-1503 TVETSVKLEDFGEK
+1503 
-1517 IGGARKDSWSG
+1517 
-1528 RGLILDDLSEMNDRE
+1528 
-1543 RSNAVKK
+1543 
-1550 DNVWRRPD
+1550 
-1558 YRKLVEG
+1558 
-1565 GESKALLF
+1565 
-1573 ARNEIRKT
+1573 
-1581 LNQNITYPRV
+1581 
-1591 PEDMKNSPQYL
+1591 
-1602 EKAKKLQEDFIR
+1602 
-1614 TVREIQKLAENA
+1614 
-1626 KTAEDFMNMGR
+1626 
-1637 KWLRENG
+1637 
-1644 YITSVGNRDQ
+1644 
-1654 YTEKWR
+1654 
-1660 SNPALRGSDY
+1660 
-1670 ATTVEYL
+1670 
-1677 SRNFDML
+1677 
-1684 DKLAEK
+1684 
-1690 KGFAAD
+1690 
-1696 VKTQVP
+1696 
-1702 KGFSIHQD
+1702 
-1710 SQKNGTWF
+1710 
-1718 AAKGRYIIR
+1718 
-1727 DNFQT
+1727 
-1732 YDDALNFL
+1732 
-1740 KQLTAAKKRK
+1740 
-1750 TRFVPNQLLEVH
+1750 
-1762 RKGPDYRSS
+1762 
-1771 QDVTGQDYLDTFG
+1771 
-1784 FRGGEFGNWM
+1784 
-1794 SEKDRRVSMNYGFD
+1794 
-1808 ALKDLADALQIAD
+1808 
-1821 ADISLGGNLSIA
+1821 
-1833 FGSRGQGLSGA
+1833 
-1844 AAHYEPDRHVIN
+1844 
-1856 LTKMNG
+1856 
-1862 AGSLAHEWFHAL
+1862 
-1874 DDYVGGYRNNFAT
+1874 
-1887 VFQRGLPENTSQAI
+1887 
-1901 RHLITTMQ
+1901 
-1909 YRDATQAETD
+1909 
-1919 LEASKRYEQARRSV
+1919 
-1933 TYNITSMFSWVE
+1933 
-1945 KMEAGTLTEGE
+1945 
-1956 TKYFKKK
+1956 
-1963 PTADDAQKFHDA
+1963 
-1975 LNRLLDS
+1975 
-1982 GDAKII
+1982 
-1988 EELSD
+1988 
-1993 LRKEVY
+1993 
-1999 GRVIPKE
+1999 
-2006 IRDSIGYRLYA
+2006 
-2017 LRPDA
+2017 
-2022 TKNIQRARVF
+2022 
-2032 SDFYRNSRKFNE
+2032 
-2044 IYQKD
+2044 
-2049 GDYWD
+2049 
-2054 STVEMAARAFACYI
+2054 
-2068 ADKTGARNDY
+2068 
-2078 LSAHSDSAVGFD
+2078 
-2090 VNKSGELTVIKAF
+2090 
-2103 PEGQERI
+2103 
-2110 AINAAFDS
+2110 
-2118 LFAALKDDGFLH
+2118 
-2130 RQEDIEKPGVV
+2130 IEKPGVV
-2141 QYQSRH
+2141 QYQSSH
-2147 LSGKSLQEQR
+2147 LSEKSLQEWHRNYKNQEDSFSKDIDVWNREGRPPKATFLLGSTGDVLQGLGAIESDIYMLGDKISIILEKHKEMTLNEIKRIPEILNDPVMILKSRNVGRGDKSNTRIVVFGSLKAQNGQPVLAVMDLRPVEKGFRIDNMQKIDSAYTKTASRTKSMAENGRAFVKSSDVLYLDKKRTTRLLSAIGFYMPITCNRSGYIGSISYNGENVNIRGAKFSDVISESFDLEQEQR
-2157 RDYQKYSYEWFA
+2157 RDYIDEGYATDSTNWAYENFIIDETDRARFYEVIADLNKRNYSVPRNKNGVYMIEHNNKIMFTDGDFKA
-2169 AKPDM
+2169 PTLSKVIVFDTNYDANMAYAKGRIFDEERR
-2174 PMTVVDMNFPNNHK
+2174 TAGHGE
-2188 AVVQKAKD
+2188 AVELLNRMYGDGFIHEYNVRNYQRND
-2196 NAATIGR
+2196 WQDGR
-2203 VNPKDRSVSVYVDD
+2203 GEGSNRRSA
-2217 IGTNIVLGTKGL
+2217 G
-2229 RHGLDRR
+2229 
-2236 FSLLAPIT
+2236 
-2244 VKAGEIIKNSILINE
+2244 KAGSGRRIFK
-2259 ITPRDNGAMEGYV
+2259 
-2272 LIGIAK
+2272 
-2278 ASNGQIYIVRSVVNR
+2278 GQ
-2293 FANELASMDV
+2293 
-2303 LYAINAKKEPAGRL
+2303 
-2317 SPQGGQHKSSNPS
+2317 
-2330 GSKIS
+2330 
-2335 IASLLS
+2335 
-2341 IVNQHFPDVLPE
+2341 
-2353 DVLKHYGH
+2353 
-2361 DRRPDGTFSE
+2361 
-2371 DVLYQQRTSPLT
+2371 YQERTSPLT
-2383 DRDVLEAAANDI
+2383 DRDVLEAAANDV

-2440 VDRQAAAQTLERM
+2440 VDRQAASQTLERM

-2506 DNADAVKKYRT
+2506 DNADAVKKYRA

-2534 KDSHVP
+2534 KDVHVP

-2747 KNWERKIHTIELSSG
+2747 KNWEQKIHTIELSSG

-2785 GHLTG
+2785 GHLTA

-2849 NVGGRLGNEISMARW
+2849 SVGGRLGNEISMARW

-2876 IQTDDATRDVKN
+2876 IQTDDATRDAKN

-2968 KSIRDT
+2968 KSVRDT

-3122 REQHF
+3122 REQHL

-3209 EGYVLAG
+3209 EGYVLPG

-3239 EKYVQALFG
+3239 EKYLQAFFG
-3248 ENSILDGNLFAEMNP
+3248 ENSILDGNLFSEMNP

-3422 RYSKVFDAV
+3422 RYSKVFDTV

-3476 MQMLKKHVGLDN
+3476 MQMLKKYVGLDN

-3529 ALYGSH
+3529 ALYGSY

-3596 EFVKQNPACDGIS
+3596 EFVKQNPACAGIS
-3609 YAAVSGYNDYCKR
+3609 YAAVSDYNDYCKR

-3643 YDVDGEVTVS
+3643 YDVDGKVTVS

>member
-1 MAKSNDILKRY
+1 MANRNIFPKRY
-12 GIYSSTQKDEDEEKE
+12 GVFSSRKDDEEEKQAD
-27 NSKAESVLEKY
+27 SILEKY
-38 GLDSRP
+38 GIASNRS
-44 ASGQDK
+44 SGQDM
-50 SAGNDILKKYG
+50 SDGDDILTKYG

-68 GIRNPTPEQSARN
+68 GVKNPTTEQSARN
-81 ALIDYGIQTDSMNRY
+81 AIIDYGIKTDEMNRY
-96 ISQNPYDPNDNTM
+96 ISQNPYDPSDNIM

-117 RAPSDVDQYIQALT
+117 RAPSDVDQYIQVLT

-204 AGGGSA
+204 AGGGAA

-225 KAEIERLQG
+225 KAEIERLQR

-249 QSMKYYSENFR
+249 QSMKYYSENLQ
-260 KYNEVQNRDDFS
+260 KYNEIQNREDFTANRQYTPTDY
-272 ENSQYKPTGENGWWN
+272 ENYW
-287 QAFNFSDY
+287 SDGAGRTRVDY
-295 ATKTYELINNMDD
+295 TARAYEFINNEDRIRSEMDERNF
-308 AKSSLG
+308 
-314 NGFYSLDQVSG
+314 NGLIEVRQSHLDQ
-325 YHYDL
+325 
-330 MEPEERKMFNYL
+330 MQPNERAL
-342 FNTQGKEAASEYL
+342 FSYIYNTDGPEAASEYL
-355 DYIQFE
+355 DYIQPE
-361 LNRRNM
+361 LNKRNM
-367 QNIADQEKAYAQQN
+367 QNVASQEKEYAQQN
-381 FGTGLLASIGSVPNS
+381 FGTGLLASISSIPNS

-405 VTLQK
+405 VTLQN

-424 NTNAMVPS
+424 NTNAMIPS
-432 IKAASARQ
+432 IKAAAARQ

-472 ADVYNLGMSVA
+472 ADVYNLGMSIA

-492 KGLGAIGVPQKLA
+492 KGLGKIGVPQKLA

-554 DNLTKDTA
+554 DNLTKDAA

-585 ANTFADIAIMAENSD
+585 ANTFADIAIMAENSG
-600 YEKNISAYMEQGM
+600 YEKNVAAYMEQGM
-613 TREEAEKQA
+613 SREEAEKKA
-622 FLDSVIQVGWDAFG
+622 FLDSVVQVGWDAFG

-656 NIKTNEQNKA
+656 NIQTNEQNKA

-676 SDAMELSPE
+676 SDAMELSPD

-762 EKSAISE
+762 EKSVISE

-792 DIIERIANGSLNPD
+792 DIIERIANGSVNPD
-806 NFQKAEINQK
+806 NFQKAEITQK

-842 SESVPGSIQNLEQS
+842 SESVPGSIQDLEQS
-856 SDKPVSIDEV
+856 DENPVSIDEV

-957 NGRKIGVVKGEGV
+957 NGRKTGVVKGEGV

-1005 SEMDANGNFQGAQ
+1005 SEMDASGNFQGAQ
-1018 GRFNRGEPGTIYIDI
+1018 GRFKIGEPGTIYIDI

-1132 KNIFQKLME
+1132 KSIFQKLME

-1147 ESLRSYFDSLGKNRS
+1147 EDLRSYFNSLGKNRS

-1193 VENYQLTVAV
+1193 VENYQLTGAV
-1203 DEVTG
+1203 
-1208 GITIEEKPVA
+1208 
-1218 EVAEEN
+1218 
-1224 DTETE
+1224 
-1229 DPVVPS
+1229 
-1235 TQELESSAA
+1235 
-1244 PVAPTENTEVKTA
+1244 
-1257 ARRSSGSKKKT
+1257 
-1268 SLTSLLQF
+1268 
-1276 VKKASDERLRGAYT
+1276 
-1290 AQDGKQYLTDGS
+1290 
-1302 FAAVFNSADS
+1302 
-1312 TLDHKVDFPI
+1312 
-1322 DVVTSF
+1322 
-1328 FSAAHKQQN
+1328 
-1337 TENYRIDDSEIRTL
+1337 
-1351 NRTATKKNM
+1351 
-1360 VLVKV
+1360 
-1365 GPSFF
+1365 
-1370 NVKYVYALSRAFEN
+1370 
-1384 PVYSLYRKNNL
+1384 
-1395 SSDISILRVSA
+1395 
-1406 DNGEAILMPVL
+1406 
-1417 APGNTQAAYEAKL
+1417 
-1430 STPHES
+1430 
-1436 EPSENL
+1436 
-1442 DISPVSQKEDA
+1442 
-1453 IDETTAVAQKAPETS
+1453 
-1468 TADELVETKVSEE
+1468 
-1481 YTEPQISN
+1481 
-1489 IEKNS
+1489 
-1494 ATKKSTASH
+1494 
-1503 TVETSVKLEDFGEK
+1503 
-1517 IGGARKDSWSG
+1517 
-1528 RGLILDDLSEMNDRE
+1528 
-1543 RSNAVKK
+1543 
-1550 DNVWRRPD
+1550 
-1558 YRKLVEG
+1558 
-1565 GESKALLF
+1565 
-1573 ARNEIRKT
+1573 
-1581 LNQNITYPRV
+1581 
-1591 PEDMKNSPQYL
+1591 
-1602 EKAKKLQEDFIR
+1602 
-1614 TVREIQKLAENA
+1614 
-1626 KTAEDFMNMGR
+1626 
-1637 KWLRENG
+1637 
-1644 YITSVGNRDQ
+1644 
-1654 YTEKWR
+1654 
-1660 SNPALRGSDY
+1660 
-1670 ATTVEYL
+1670 
-1677 SRNFDML
+1677 
-1684 DKLAEK
+1684 
-1690 KGFAAD
+1690 
-1696 VKTQVP
+1696 
-1702 KGFSIHQD
+1702 
-1710 SQKNGTWF
+1710 
-1718 AAKGRYIIR
+1718 
-1727 DNFQT
+1727 
-1732 YDDALNFL
+1732 
-1740 KQLTAAKKRK
+1740 
-1750 TRFVPNQLLEVH
+1750 
-1762 RKGPDYRSS
+1762 
-1771 QDVTGQDYLDTFG
+1771 
-1784 FRGGEFGNWM
+1784 
-1794 SEKDRRVSMNYGFD
+1794 
-1808 ALKDLADALQIAD
+1808 
-1821 ADISLGGNLSIA
+1821 
-1833 FGSRGQGLSGA
+1833 
-1844 AAHYEPDRHVIN
+1844 
-1856 LTKMNG
+1856 
-1862 AGSLAHEWFHAL
+1862 
-1874 DDYVGGYRNNFAT
+1874 
-1887 VFQRGLPENTSQAI
+1887 
-1901 RHLITTMQ
+1901 
-1909 YRDATQAETD
+1909 
-1919 LEASKRYEQARRSV
+1919 
-1933 TYNITSMFSWVE
+1933 
-1945 KMEAGTLTEGE
+1945 
-1956 TKYFKKK
+1956 
-1963 PTADDAQKFHDA
+1963 
-1975 LNRLLDS
+1975 
-1982 GDAKII
+1982 
-1988 EELSD
+1988 
-1993 LRKEVY
+1993 
-1999 GRVIPKE
+1999 
-2006 IRDSIGYRLYA
+2006 
-2017 LRPDA
+2017 
-2022 TKNIQRARVF
+2022 
-2032 SDFYRNSRKFNE
+2032 
-2044 IYQKD
+2044 
-2049 GDYWD
+2049 
-2054 STVEMAARAFACYI
+2054 
-2068 ADKTGARNDY
+2068 
-2078 LSAHSDSAVGFD
+2078 
-2090 VNKSGELTVIKAF
+2090 
-2103 PEGQERI
+2103 
-2110 AINAAFDS
+2110 
-2118 LFAALKDDGFLH
+2118 
-2130 RQEDIEKPGVV
+2130 IEKPGAV
-2141 QYQSRH
+2141 QHQSRH
-2147 LSGKSLQEQR
+2147 LSGKTIQNQREYLQSTDGRITKDMSDKERYEILNGKRLLSKPYNRSFVDSIPNGDFDSLANIGNTEAFKVLRKVGEQFGIFHEYENADAGIR
-2157 RDYQKYSYEWFA
+2157 FSFSKGNLLESVHKQSGAFQNYARMMSVFSDVIENAVGIEIHSERYSNVASQLDSVYVFVSAFNTESGTVPVLMEVKSFRDSTKS
-2169 AKPDM
+2169 
-2174 PMTVVDMNFPNNHK
+2174 TLHI
-2188 AVVQKAKD
+2188 AVSLHEIERSRI
-2196 NAATIGR
+2196 IGR
-2203 VNPKDRSVSVYVDD
+2203 TYTDIYDDVSRPLPASSYSIADLFRNVNPKDTRLIKYIPD
-2217 IGTNIVLGTKGL
+2217 NF
-2229 RHGLDRR
+2229 LDAKQ
-2236 FSLLAPIT
+2236 L
-2244 VKAGEIIKNSILINE
+2244 E
-2259 ITPRDNGAMEGYV
+2259 
-2272 LIGIAK
+2272 AK
-2278 ASNGQIYIVRSVVNR
+2278 ATALREQQEYIVKK
-2293 FANELASMDV
+2293 
-2303 LYAINAKKEPAGRL
+2303 NADKYRTKATEE
-2317 SPQGGQHKSSNPS
+2317 QK
-2330 GSKIS
+2330 
-2335 IASLLS
+2335 
-2341 IVNQHFPDVLPE
+2341 
-2353 DVLKHYGH
+2353 
-2361 DRRPDGTFSE
+2361 
-2371 DVLYQQRTSPLT
+2371 QQRTSPLT
-2383 DRDVLEAAANDI
+2383 DRDVLETAANDI

-2415 AELHEL
+2415 TELHEL
-2421 QEKRAEAG
+2421 QDKRAEAG

-2440 VDRQAAAQTLERM
+2440 VDRQAASQTLERM

-2489 QERDRSQA
+2489 QERDRSKA
-2497 VLKRWRDRR
+2497 VLERWRDRR
-2506 DNADAVKKYRT
+2506 DNADAVKKYRA
-2517 RVEKSS
+2517 RVEKSA
-2523 KALIDMLSHPT
+2523 KALIDMLSRPT
-2534 KDSHVP
+2534 KDAHVP
-2540 YELQAPLQ
+2540 YELQEPLQ

-3049 ASQSVKEMQQ
+3049 TSQSVKEMQQ

-3122 REQHF
+3122 REQHL
-3127 TGEPLLKATA
+3127 TGEPLLKTTA
-3137 ELFEDIVYQSQVA
+3137 DLFEDIVYQSQVA

-3239 EKYVQALFG
+3239 EKYLQAFFG
-3248 ENSILDGNLFAEMNP
+3248 ENSILDGNLFSEMNP

-3310 TLYGLIYRGLQVL
+3310 TLYGLIYRGLQVI
-3323 GTTSGIAF
+3323 GNVGGFGF
-3331 AGLSREAIALHNNVV
+3331 AGLSREIVAGYNNVV
-3346 LPIWNKTFG
+3346 QPIWNKTFG

-3411 QGWASEEEDYT
+3411 QGWSSEEEDYT

-3476 MQMLKKHVGLDN
+3476 MQMLKKYVGLDN

-3529 ALYGSH
+3529 ALYGSY

-3543 VSKWGSIKETGYEID
+3543 VSKLGSIKETGYEID

-3609 YAAVSGYNDYCKR
+3609 YAAVSGYNDYCKQ
-3622 TGVNPATFYDVW
+3622 TGVDPATFYDVW

>member
-12 GIYSSTQKDEDEEKE
+12 GIYSSTQKDEEEEKE

-160 EQYRQTDEYKMLNF
+160 EQYRQTDEYKMLNY
-174 DLEAGQKEI
+174 DSEAGQKEI
-183 DRLKQKEAERNSLR
+183 DRLKKEQAERNKIQ
-197 SQLNFLQ
+197 SQLTFLQ
-204 AGGGSA
+204 SGGGAA
-210 GSYAAASGMYTDDER
+210 GSYAAASGMYSDSGREE
-225 KAEIERLQG
+225 EIKRLQR

-448 ATGVIQISEEEH
+448 ATGVIQISEKEH

-472 ADVYNLGMSVA
+472 ADVYNLGMSIA

-492 KGLGAIGVPQKLA
+492 KGLGKIGVPQKLA

-747 DAITKQVT
+747 NAITKQVT

-806 NFQKAEINQK
+806 NFQKAEITQK

-833 VNPDTVADA
+833 VNPDTAADA
-842 SESVPGSIQNLEQS
+842 SESVPGSIQDLEQS

-866 AQKYGAQSNYVK
+866 AQKYGAQSSAVK
-878 KIYNIGSNQDV
+878 AVYNIGSNQDV

-957 NGRKIGVVKGEGV
+957 NGRKTGVVKGEGV

-1005 SEMDANGNFQGAQ
+1005 SEMDASGNFQGAQ
-1018 GRFNRGEPGTIYIDI
+1018 GRFKRGEPGTIYIDI

-1052 RTFAHEFTHFIE
+1052 RTFTHEFTHFIE
-1064 KWNPVQY
+1064 KWNPMQY

-1091 LVEAKQAAGLSY
+1091 LVEAKQATGLSY

-1114 MTDILPDSHF
+1114 MTDILPDTHF

-1132 KNIFQKLME
+1132 KSIFQMLME

-1147 ESLRSYFDSLGKNRS
+1147 EDLRSYFNSLGKNRS

-1193 VENYQLTVAV
+1193 VENYQLTG
-1203 DEVTG
+1203 EV
-1208 GITIEEKPVA
+1208 
-1218 EVAEEN
+1218 
-1224 DTETE
+1224 
-1229 DPVVPS
+1229 
-1235 TQELESSAA
+1235 
-1244 PVAPTENTEVKTA
+1244 
-1257 ARRSSGSKKKT
+1257 
-1268 SLTSLLQF
+1268 
-1276 VKKASDERLRGAYT
+1276 
-1290 AQDGKQYLTDGS
+1290 
-1302 FAAVFNSADS
+1302 
-1312 TLDHKVDFPI
+1312 
-1322 DVVTSF
+1322 
-1328 FSAAHKQQN
+1328 
-1337 TENYRIDDSEIRTL
+1337 
-1351 NRTATKKNM
+1351 
-1360 VLVKV
+1360 
-1365 GPSFF
+1365 
-1370 NVKYVYALSRAFEN
+1370 
-1384 PVYSLYRKNNL
+1384 
-1395 SSDISILRVSA
+1395 
-1406 DNGEAILMPVL
+1406 
-1417 APGNTQAAYEAKL
+1417 
-1430 STPHES
+1430 
-1436 EPSENL
+1436 
-1442 DISPVSQKEDA
+1442 
-1453 IDETTAVAQKAPETS
+1453 
-1468 TADELVETKVSEE
+1468 
-1481 YTEPQISN
+1481 
-1489 IEKNS
+1489 
-1494 ATKKSTASH
+1494 
-1503 TVETSVKLEDFGEK
+1503 
-1517 IGGARKDSWSG
+1517 
-1528 RGLILDDLSEMNDRE
+1528 
-1543 RSNAVKK
+1543 
-1550 DNVWRRPD
+1550 
-1558 YRKLVEG
+1558 
-1565 GESKALLF
+1565 
-1573 ARNEIRKT
+1573 
-1581 LNQNITYPRV
+1581 
-1591 PEDMKNSPQYL
+1591 
-1602 EKAKKLQEDFIR
+1602 
-1614 TVREIQKLAENA
+1614 
-1626 KTAEDFMNMGR
+1626 
-1637 KWLRENG
+1637 
-1644 YITSVGNRDQ
+1644 
-1654 YTEKWR
+1654 
-1660 SNPALRGSDY
+1660 
-1670 ATTVEYL
+1670 
-1677 SRNFDML
+1677 
-1684 DKLAEK
+1684 
-1690 KGFAAD
+1690 
-1696 VKTQVP
+1696 
-1702 KGFSIHQD
+1702 
-1710 SQKNGTWF
+1710 
-1718 AAKGRYIIR
+1718 
-1727 DNFQT
+1727 
-1732 YDDALNFL
+1732 
-1740 KQLTAAKKRK
+1740 
-1750 TRFVPNQLLEVH
+1750 
-1762 RKGPDYRSS
+1762 
-1771 QDVTGQDYLDTFG
+1771 
-1784 FRGGEFGNWM
+1784 
-1794 SEKDRRVSMNYGFD
+1794 
-1808 ALKDLADALQIAD
+1808 
-1821 ADISLGGNLSIA
+1821 
-1833 FGSRGQGLSGA
+1833 
-1844 AAHYEPDRHVIN
+1844 
-1856 LTKMNG
+1856 
-1862 AGSLAHEWFHAL
+1862 
-1874 DDYVGGYRNNFAT
+1874 
-1887 VFQRGLPENTSQAI
+1887 
-1901 RHLITTMQ
+1901 
-1909 YRDATQAETD
+1909 
-1919 LEASKRYEQARRSV
+1919 
-1933 TYNITSMFSWVE
+1933 
-1945 KMEAGTLTEGE
+1945 
-1956 TKYFKKK
+1956 
-1963 PTADDAQKFHDA
+1963 
-1975 LNRLLDS
+1975 
-1982 GDAKII
+1982 
-1988 EELSD
+1988 
-1993 LRKEVY
+1993 
-1999 GRVIPKE
+1999 
-2006 IRDSIGYRLYA
+2006 
-2017 LRPDA
+2017 
-2022 TKNIQRARVF
+2022 
-2032 SDFYRNSRKFNE
+2032 
-2044 IYQKD
+2044 
-2049 GDYWD
+2049 
-2054 STVEMAARAFACYI
+2054 
-2068 ADKTGARNDY
+2068 
-2078 LSAHSDSAVGFD
+2078 
-2090 VNKSGELTVIKAF
+2090 
-2103 PEGQERI
+2103 
-2110 AINAAFDS
+2110 
-2118 LFAALKDDGFLH
+2118 
-2130 RQEDIEKPGVV
+2130 IEKPGVV
-2141 QYQSRH
+2141 QYQSSH
-2147 LSGKSLQEQR
+2147 LSEKSLQEWHRNYKNQEDSFSKDIDVWNREGRPPKATFLLGSTGDVLQGLGAIESDIYMLGDKISIILEKHKEMTLNEIKRIPEILNDPVMILKSRNVGRGDKSNTRIVVFGSLKAQNGQPVLAVMDLRPVEKGFRIDNMQKIDSAYTKTASRTKSMAENGRAFVKSSDVLYLDKKRTTRLLSAIGFYMPITCNRSGYIGSISYNGENVNIRGAKFSDVISESFDLEQEQR
-2157 RDYQKYSYEWFA
+2157 RDYIDEGYATDSTNWAYENFIIDETDRARFYEVIADLNKRNYSVPRNKNGVYMIEH
-2169 AKPDM
+2169 
-2174 PMTVVDMNFPNNHK
+2174 NNKIMFTDGDFK
-2188 AVVQKAKD
+2188 APTLSKVIVFD
-2196 NAATIGR
+2196 
-2203 VNPKDRSVSVYVDD
+2203 
-2217 IGTNIVLGTKGL
+2217 TNYDANMAYAKGL
-2229 RHGLDRR
+2229 IFDEERRTAGHGEAVELLNRMYGDGFIHEYNVRNYQRNDWQDGRGEGSNRR
-2236 FSLLAPIT
+2236 SAG
-2244 VKAGEIIKNSILINE
+2244 KAGSGRRIFK
-2259 ITPRDNGAMEGYV
+2259 
-2272 LIGIAK
+2272 
-2278 ASNGQIYIVRSVVNR
+2278 GQ
-2293 FANELASMDV
+2293 
-2303 LYAINAKKEPAGRL
+2303 
-2317 SPQGGQHKSSNPS
+2317 
-2330 GSKIS
+2330 
-2335 IASLLS
+2335 
-2341 IVNQHFPDVLPE
+2341 
-2353 DVLKHYGH
+2353 
-2361 DRRPDGTFSE
+2361 
-2371 DVLYQQRTSPLT
+2371 YQERTSPLT
-2383 DRDVLEAAANDI
+2383 DRDVLEAAANDV

-2440 VDRQAAAQTLERM
+2440 VDRQAASQTLERM

-2506 DNADAVKKYRT
+2506 DNADAVKKYRA

-2534 KDSHVP
+2534 KDVHVP

-2611 IDEHIQKINQSVK
+2611 IDEHIKKINQSVK

-2639 ELADLAYLLGTI
+2639 ELADLAYLLVTI

-2665 SKARISELAVGTM
+2665 AKARISELAVGTM

-2741 YKPEEA
+2741 YKPDEA

-2796 TIRDENFRR
+2796 TIRDENFRK

-2827 AINGLLTDRQRTVAR
+2827 AINGLLTERQRTVAR

-2888 PGQDKT
+2888 QEQDKT

-2968 KSIRDT
+2968 KSVRDT

-3122 REQHF
+3122 REQHL

-3164 QAMREATSFMS
+3164 QAIREVTSFMS

-3201 KRALVIGF
+3201 KRAMVIGF

-3285 YADLFKQGYD
+3285 YADLFKQWYD

-3310 TLYGLIYRGLQVL
+3310 TLYGLIYRGLQAM

-3463 QWYQGGEISKSQA
+3463 QWYQEGEISKSQA

-3529 ALYGSH
+3529 ALYGSY

-3609 YAAVSGYNDYCKR
+3609 YAAVSDYNDYCKQ
-3622 TGVNPATFYDVW
+3622 TGVDPATFYDVW

>member
-12 GIYSSTQKDEDEEKE
+12 GIYSSTQKDEEEEKE
-27 NSKAESVLEKY
+27 NSKAESILEKY

-81 ALIDYGIQTDSMNRY
+81 ALIDYGIKTDSMNRY

-174 DLEAGQKEI
+174 DLDAGQEEI
-183 DRLKQKEAERNSLR
+183 DRLKKEQAERNKIQ
-197 SQLNFLQ
+197 SQLTFLQ
-204 AGGGSA
+204 SGGGAA
-210 GSYAAASGMYTDDER
+210 GAYAAASGMYSDSGREE
-225 KAEIERLQG
+225 EIKRLQA

-249 QSMKYYSENFR
+249 QSMKYYSENFQ
-260 KYNEVQNRDDFS
+260 KYNAIQNQDDFIS
-272 ENSQYKPTGENGWWN
+272 NSQYKDTGTGGWWN
-287 QAFNFSDY
+287 GGIQAAFNFSD
-295 ATKTYELINNMDD
+295 ATDRAYEFINNQEEIQSVM
-308 AKSSLG
+308 G
-314 NGFYSLDQVSG
+314 EGFNSIDQVNVL
-325 YHYDL
+325 HLDL
-330 MEPEERKMFNYL
+330 MEPDERKMFTYL
-342 FNTQGKEAASEYL
+342 YNTQGKDAAAEYL
-355 DYIQFE
+355 DYIQPE

-367 QNIADQEKAYAQQN
+367 QNVAAQEKEYAQQN
-381 FGTGLLASIGSVPNS
+381 FGTGLLASIASIPNS

-405 VTLQK
+405 VSLQN
-410 IQRDITGEYKPIDY
+410 IQRDITGEYRPIDY
-424 NTNAMVPS
+424 NTNAMLPS
-432 IKAASARQ
+432 IRSSAARQ
-440 AVGESITN
+440 AVSESIVN
-448 ATGVIQISEEEH
+448 ATGVIELSEEEH
-460 PILAKVLNGKSL
+460 PYLAKILNGKSL

-585 ANTFADIAIMAENSD
+585 ANTFADIAIMAENSG
-600 YEKNISAYMEQGM
+600 YEKNVAAYMEQGM
-613 TREEAEKQA
+613 SREEAEKKA
-622 FLDSVIQVGWDAFG
+622 FLDSVVQVGWDAFG

-747 DAITKQVT
+747 NAITKQVT

-806 NFQKAEINQK
+806 NFQKAEITQK

-833 VNPDTVADA
+833 VNPDTAADA
-842 SESVPGSIQNLEQS
+842 SESVPGSIQDLEQS

-866 AQKYGAQSNYVK
+866 AQKYGAQSSAVK
-878 KIYNIGSNQDV
+878 AVYNIGSNQDV

-943 KNLEANNL
+943 RNLEANNL

-957 NGRKIGVVKGEGV
+957 NGRKTGVVKGEGV

-1018 GRFNRGEPGTIYIDI
+1018 GRFKRGEPGTIYIDI

-1132 KNIFQKLME
+1132 KSIFQKLME

-1193 VENYQLTVAV
+1193 VENYQLTG
-1203 DEVTG
+1203 EV
-1208 GITIEEKPVA
+1208 
-1218 EVAEEN
+1218 
-1224 DTETE
+1224 
-1229 DPVVPS
+1229 
-1235 TQELESSAA
+1235 
-1244 PVAPTENTEVKTA
+1244 
-1257 ARRSSGSKKKT
+1257 
-1268 SLTSLLQF
+1268 
-1276 VKKASDERLRGAYT
+1276 
-1290 AQDGKQYLTDGS
+1290 
-1302 FAAVFNSADS
+1302 
-1312 TLDHKVDFPI
+1312 
-1322 DVVTSF
+1322 
-1328 FSAAHKQQN
+1328 
-1337 TENYRIDDSEIRTL
+1337 
-1351 NRTATKKNM
+1351 
-1360 VLVKV
+1360 
-1365 GPSFF
+1365 
-1370 NVKYVYALSRAFEN
+1370 
-1384 PVYSLYRKNNL
+1384 
-1395 SSDISILRVSA
+1395 
-1406 DNGEAILMPVL
+1406 
-1417 APGNTQAAYEAKL
+1417 
-1430 STPHES
+1430 
-1436 EPSENL
+1436 
-1442 DISPVSQKEDA
+1442 
-1453 IDETTAVAQKAPETS
+1453 
-1468 TADELVETKVSEE
+1468 
-1481 YTEPQISN
+1481 
-1489 IEKNS
+1489 
-1494 ATKKSTASH
+1494 
-1503 TVETSVKLEDFGEK
+1503 
-1517 IGGARKDSWSG
+1517 
-1528 RGLILDDLSEMNDRE
+1528 
-1543 RSNAVKK
+1543 
-1550 DNVWRRPD
+1550 
-1558 YRKLVEG
+1558 
-1565 GESKALLF
+1565 
-1573 ARNEIRKT
+1573 
-1581 LNQNITYPRV
+1581 
-1591 PEDMKNSPQYL
+1591 
-1602 EKAKKLQEDFIR
+1602 
-1614 TVREIQKLAENA
+1614 
-1626 KTAEDFMNMGR
+1626 
-1637 KWLRENG
+1637 
-1644 YITSVGNRDQ
+1644 
-1654 YTEKWR
+1654 
-1660 SNPALRGSDY
+1660 
-1670 ATTVEYL
+1670 
-1677 SRNFDML
+1677 
-1684 DKLAEK
+1684 
-1690 KGFAAD
+1690 
-1696 VKTQVP
+1696 
-1702 KGFSIHQD
+1702 
-1710 SQKNGTWF
+1710 
-1718 AAKGRYIIR
+1718 
-1727 DNFQT
+1727 
-1732 YDDALNFL
+1732 
-1740 KQLTAAKKRK
+1740 
-1750 TRFVPNQLLEVH
+1750 
-1762 RKGPDYRSS
+1762 
-1771 QDVTGQDYLDTFG
+1771 
-1784 FRGGEFGNWM
+1784 
-1794 SEKDRRVSMNYGFD
+1794 
-1808 ALKDLADALQIAD
+1808 
-1821 ADISLGGNLSIA
+1821 
-1833 FGSRGQGLSGA
+1833 
-1844 AAHYEPDRHVIN
+1844 
-1856 LTKMNG
+1856 
-1862 AGSLAHEWFHAL
+1862 
-1874 DDYVGGYRNNFAT
+1874 
-1887 VFQRGLPENTSQAI
+1887 
-1901 RHLITTMQ
+1901 
-1909 YRDATQAETD
+1909 
-1919 LEASKRYEQARRSV
+1919 
-1933 TYNITSMFSWVE
+1933 
-1945 KMEAGTLTEGE
+1945 
-1956 TKYFKKK
+1956 
-1963 PTADDAQKFHDA
+1963 
-1975 LNRLLDS
+1975 
-1982 GDAKII
+1982 
-1988 EELSD
+1988 
-1993 LRKEVY
+1993 
-1999 GRVIPKE
+1999 
-2006 IRDSIGYRLYA
+2006 
-2017 LRPDA
+2017 
-2022 TKNIQRARVF
+2022 
-2032 SDFYRNSRKFNE
+2032 
-2044 IYQKD
+2044 
-2049 GDYWD
+2049 
-2054 STVEMAARAFACYI
+2054 
-2068 ADKTGARNDY
+2068 
-2078 LSAHSDSAVGFD
+2078 
-2090 VNKSGELTVIKAF
+2090 
-2103 PEGQERI
+2103 
-2110 AINAAFDS
+2110 
-2118 LFAALKDDGFLH
+2118 
-2130 RQEDIEKPGVV
+2130 IEKPGVV
-2141 QYQSRH
+2141 QHQSRH
-2147 LSGKSLQEQR
+2147 LSGKTIQNQREYLQSTDGRITKDMSDKERYEILNGKRLLSKPYNRSFVDSIPNGDFDSLANIGNTEAFKVLRKVGEQFGIFHEYENADAGIR
-2157 RDYQKYSYEWFA
+2157 FSFSKGNLLESVHKQSGAFQNYARMMSVFSDVIENAVGIEIHSERYSNVASQLDSVYVFVSAFNTESGTVPVLMEVKSFRDSTKS
-2169 AKPDM
+2169 
-2174 PMTVVDMNFPNNHK
+2174 TLHI
-2188 AVVQKAKD
+2188 AVSLHEIERSRI
-2196 NAATIGR
+2196 IGR
-2203 VNPKDRSVSVYVDD
+2203 TYTDIYDDVSRPLPASSYSIADLFRNVNPKDTRLIKYIPD
-2217 IGTNIVLGTKGL
+2217 NF
-2229 RHGLDRR
+2229 LDAKQ
-2236 FSLLAPIT
+2236 L
-2244 VKAGEIIKNSILINE
+2244 E
-2259 ITPRDNGAMEGYV
+2259 
-2272 LIGIAK
+2272 AK
-2278 ASNGQIYIVRSVVNR
+2278 ATALREQQEYIVKK
-2293 FANELASMDV
+2293 
-2303 LYAINAKKEPAGRL
+2303 NADKYRTKATEE
-2317 SPQGGQHKSSNPS
+2317 QK
-2330 GSKIS
+2330 
-2335 IASLLS
+2335 
-2341 IVNQHFPDVLPE
+2341 
-2353 DVLKHYGH
+2353 
-2361 DRRPDGTFSE
+2361 
-2371 DVLYQQRTSPLT
+2371 QQRTSPLT

-2415 AELHEL
+2415 TELHEL
-2421 QEKRAEAG
+2421 QEERAEAG

-2440 VDRQAAAQTLERM
+2440 VDRQAASQTLERM

-2506 DNADAVKKYRT
+2506 DNADAVKKYRA

-2534 KDSHVP
+2534 KDAHVP
-2540 YELQAPLQ
+2540 YELQVPLQ

-2700 TPWYAFRAMGKDAQQ
+2700 TPWYAFRAMGKDAQK

-2876 IQTDDATRDVKN
+2876 IQTDDATRDAKN

-2968 KSIRDT
+2968 KSVRDT

-3122 REQHF
+3122 REQHL

-3201 KRALVIGF
+3201 KRALVICF

-3239 EKYVQALFG
+3239 EKYLQAFFG
-3248 ENSILDGNLFAEMNP
+3248 ENSILDGNLFSEMNP

-3476 MQMLKKHVGLDN
+3476 MQMLKKYVGLDN

-3529 ALYGSH
+3529 ALYGSY

-3609 YAAVSGYNDYCKR
+3609 YAAVSDYNDYCKR

-3678 CGYAEST
+3678 CGYAESK
-3685 LNETPWH
+3685 LDEAPWH

>member
-1 MAKSNDILKRY
+1 MKIKRSNFYL
-12 GIYSSTQKDEDEEKE
+12 SDEEEEKE
-27 NSKAESVLEKY
+27 TGRSY
-38 GLDSRP
+38 T
-44 ASGQDK
+44 
-50 SAGNDILKKYG
+50 AGDLRKKYG
-61 LTPIRGT
+61 IGDSGKEKESSASGSGKSSSEQFAASDIANRYGLRFTRFSKLSEQEQTAQKAISGYQRELTNAYDFLSQNQYDSSAPAFTRYAERVSSVGSEIDSYVNALKKAGVYSDPYGQWFQ
-68 GIRNPTPEQSARN
+68 GIR
-81 ALIDYGIQTDSMNRY
+81 DSFGN
-96 ISQNPYDPNDNTM
+96 IGT
-109 RYYRNQAK
+109 
-117 RAPSDVDQYIQALT
+117 
-131 AAGVGSDSPYLQSL
+131 
-145 EAIKQNYANVGSYLD
+145 YLD
-160 EQYRQTDEYKMLNF
+160 EQYKQTPEYAMLNY
-174 DLEAGQKEI
+174 DSEAGQKEI
-183 DRLKQKEAERNSLR
+183 DRLKKDQAERNRIQSQITFLR
-197 SQLNFLQ
+197 S
-204 AGGGSA
+204 GGGAA
-210 GSYAAASGMYTDDER
+210 GSYAAASGMYSDSGREE
-225 KAEIERLQG
+225 EIERLQA

-342 FNTQGKEAASEYL
+342 YNTQGMDAASEYL
-355 DYIQFE
+355 DYIQPE

-396 LAGGLGALD
+396 LFGGLGALD

-424 NTNAMVPS
+424 NTNAMIPS

-472 ADVYNLGMSVA
+472 ADVYNLGMSIA

-492 KGLGAIGVPQKLA
+492 KGLGKIGVPQKLA

-585 ANTFADIAIMAENSD
+585 ANTFADIAIMAENSG
-600 YEKNISAYMEQGM
+600 YEKNVAAYMEQGM
-613 TREEAEKQA
+613 SREEAEKKA
-622 FLDSVIQVGWDAFG
+622 FLDSVVQVGWDAFG

-747 DAITKQVT
+747 NAITKQVT

-806 NFQKAEINQK
+806 NFQKAEITQK

-833 VNPDTVADA
+833 VNPDTAADA
-842 SESVPGSIQNLEQS
+842 SESVPGSIQDLEQS

-866 AQKYGAQSNYVK
+866 AQKYGAQSSAVK
-878 KIYNIGSNQDV
+878 AVYNIGSNQDV

-943 KNLEANNL
+943 RNLEANNL

-957 NGRKIGVVKGEGV
+957 NGRKTGVVKGEGV

-1018 GRFNRGEPGTIYIDI
+1018 GRFKRGEPGTIYIDI

-1132 KNIFQKLME
+1132 KSIFQKLME

-1224 DTETE
+1224 VTETE
-1229 DPVVPS
+1229 NPVVPS

-1244 PVAPTENTEVKTA
+1244 PVAPTENTEVKAA

-1290 AQDGKQYLTDGS
+1290 AQDGKQYLADGS

-1312 TLDHKVDFPI
+1312 TLDHKDDFPI

-1328 FSAAHKQQN
+1328 LSDAHKQQN
-1337 TENYRIDDSEIRTL
+1337 TGNYRIDDSEIRTL
-1351 NRTATKKNM
+1351 NRTATKKNR

-1365 GPSFF
+1365 GSGFF

-1384 PVYSLYRKNNL
+1384 PVYSLYQKKYP
-1395 SSDISILRVSA
+1395 SKDISFLRVSA
-1406 DNGEAILMPVL
+1406 DNGEAILLPVL
-1417 APGNTQAAYEAKL
+1417 VPENTQAAYEAKL
-1430 STPHES
+1430 SNPHES
-1436 EPSENL
+1436 SPS
-1442 DISPVSQKEDA
+1442 
-1453 IDETTAVAQKAPETS
+1453 DETTAVAQKAPETS
-1468 TADELVETKVSEE
+1468 AADELVDTKASEE
-1481 YTEPQISN
+1481 YAEPQNGN
-1489 IEKNS
+1489 IEKKS
-1494 ATKKSTASH
+1494 AAKKSAASR

-1517 IGGARKDSWSG
+1517 IGGAKFSDV
-1528 RGLILDDLSEMNDRE
+1528 ISE
-1543 RSNAVKK
+1543 S
-1550 DNVWRRPD
+1550 
-1558 YRKLVEG
+1558 
-1565 GESKALLF
+1565 F
-1573 ARNEIRKT
+1573 
-1581 LNQNITYPRV
+1581 
-1591 PEDMKNSPQYL
+1591 
-1602 EKAKKLQEDFIR
+1602 
-1614 TVREIQKLAENA
+1614 
-1626 KTAEDFMNMGR
+1626 
-1637 KWLRENG
+1637 
-1644 YITSVGNRDQ
+1644 
-1654 YTEKWR
+1654 
-1660 SNPALRGSDY
+1660 
-1670 ATTVEYL
+1670 
-1677 SRNFDML
+1677 
-1684 DKLAEK
+1684 
-1690 KGFAAD
+1690 
-1696 VKTQVP
+1696 
-1702 KGFSIHQD
+1702 
-1710 SQKNGTWF
+1710 
-1718 AAKGRYIIR
+1718 
-1727 DNFQT
+1727 
-1732 YDDALNFL
+1732 
-1740 KQLTAAKKRK
+1740 
-1750 TRFVPNQLLEVH
+1750 
-1762 RKGPDYRSS
+1762 
-1771 QDVTGQDYLDTFG
+1771 
-1784 FRGGEFGNWM
+1784 
-1794 SEKDRRVSMNYGFD
+1794 
-1808 ALKDLADALQIAD
+1808 
-1821 ADISLGGNLSIA
+1821 
-1833 FGSRGQGLSGA
+1833 
-1844 AAHYEPDRHVIN
+1844 
-1856 LTKMNG
+1856 
-1862 AGSLAHEWFHAL
+1862 
-1874 DDYVGGYRNNFAT
+1874 
-1887 VFQRGLPENTSQAI
+1887 
-1901 RHLITTMQ
+1901 
-1909 YRDATQAETD
+1909 D
-1919 LEASKRYEQARRSV
+1919 LE
-1933 TYNITSMFSWVE
+1933 
-1945 KMEAGTLTEGE
+1945 
-1956 TKYFKKK
+1956 
-1963 PTADDAQKFHDA
+1963 
-1975 LNRLLDS
+1975 
-1982 GDAKII
+1982 
-1988 EELSD
+1988 
-1993 LRKEVY
+1993 
-1999 GRVIPKE
+1999 
-2006 IRDSIGYRLYA
+2006 
-2017 LRPDA
+2017 
-2022 TKNIQRARVF
+2022 
-2032 SDFYRNSRKFNE
+2032 
-2044 IYQKD
+2044 
-2049 GDYWD
+2049 
-2054 STVEMAARAFACYI
+2054 
-2068 ADKTGARNDY
+2068 
-2078 LSAHSDSAVGFD
+2078 
-2090 VNKSGELTVIKAF
+2090 
-2103 PEGQERI
+2103 
-2110 AINAAFDS
+2110 
-2118 LFAALKDDGFLH
+2118 
-2130 RQEDIEKPGVV
+2130 
-2141 QYQSRH
+2141 
-2147 LSGKSLQEQR
+2147 QEQR
-2157 RDYQKYSYEWFA
+2157 RDYIDEGYTTAFTRWAYENFIIDKSDWARFYEVIADINKRNYSVPRNKNGVYMIEHENKIMFTNG
-2169 AKPDM
+2169 D
-2174 PMTVVDMNFPNNHK
+2174 FK
-2188 AVVQKAKD
+2188 APTLSKVIVFD
-2196 NAATIGR
+2196 
-2203 VNPKDRSVSVYVDD
+2203 
-2217 IGTNIVLGTKGL
+2217 TNYDANMAYAKGL
-2229 RHGLDRR
+2229 IFDEERRTAGHGEALRAIEDL
-2236 FSLLAPIT
+2236 F
-2244 VKAGEIIKNSILINE
+2244 G
-2259 ITPRDNGAMEGYV
+2259 EGYV
-2272 LIGIAK
+2272 
-2278 ASNGQIYIVRSVVNR
+2278 SEYN
-2293 FANELASMDV
+2293 
-2303 LYAINAKKEPAGRL
+2303 
-2317 SPQGGQHKSSNPS
+2317 
-2330 GSKIS
+2330 SKIYK
-2335 IASLLS
+2335 
-2341 IVNQHFPDVLPE
+2341 PDAWKNRGRERE
-2353 DVLKHYGH
+2353 DGRGFDQEVQ
-2361 DRRPDGTFSE
+2361 DQE
-2371 DVLYQQRTSPLT
+2371 RTSPLT
-2383 DRDVLEAAANDI
+2383 DRDILEAAANDI

-2400 SDAEQAALQTFKDRL
+2400 SDAEQAALQTFQNRL
-2415 AELHEL
+2415 TELHEL

-2506 DNADAVKKYRT
+2506 DNADAVKKYRA

-2534 KDSHVP
+2534 KDAHVP
-2540 YELQAPLQ
+2540 YELQVPLQ

-2700 TPWYAFRAMGKDAQQ
+2700 TPWYAFRAMGKDAQK

-2876 IQTDDATRDVKN
+2876 IQTDDATRDAKN

-2968 KSIRDT
+2968 KSVRDT

-3122 REQHF
+3122 REQHL

-3209 EGYVLAG
+3209 EGYVLPG

-3239 EKYVQALFG
+3239 EKYLQAFFG
-3248 ENSILDGNLFAEMNP
+3248 ENSILDGNLFSEMNP

-3411 QGWASEEEDYT
+3411 QGWASEEDYT

-3476 MQMLKKHVGLDN
+3476 MQMLKKYVGLDN

-3529 ALYGSH
+3529 ALYGSY

-3582 GYTAEEAGEKTTVL
+3582 GYTAEEAEEETTVL
-3596 EFVKQNPACDGIS
+3596 EFVKQNPACDGIR
-3609 YAAVSGYNDYCKR
+3609 YAAVSGYNDYCKQ
-3622 TGVNPATFYDVW
+3622 TGVDPATFYDVW